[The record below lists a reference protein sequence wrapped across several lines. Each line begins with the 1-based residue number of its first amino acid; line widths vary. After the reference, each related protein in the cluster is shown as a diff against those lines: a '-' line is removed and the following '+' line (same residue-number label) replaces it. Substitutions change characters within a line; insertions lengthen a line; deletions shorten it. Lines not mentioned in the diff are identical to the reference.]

1 MVQFS
6 KIRLTGFKSFVDPTE
21 LELSRGLTG
30 IVGPNGCGKSN
41 ILEAFRWCM
50 GEGSAR
56 QLRGGGM
63 DDVIFNGTADRPA
76 RNIAEVSIDLDNEAR
91 DAPAAVNG
99 FERIDVVRRIER
111 ERGSSYRINGNE
123 ARARDVQL
131 LFADL
136 QTGARSTA
144 IVSQGRV
151 AAMIAAKPAERRLV
165 LEEAAG
171 ITGLHSRRHEA
182 ELRLKA
188 AETNLDRLEDLL
200 TELAEQMQRLK
211 RQVRQATR
219 YRNISGH
226 IRRTEAVLLHLR
238 WTEAEAALAEARQ
251 ARAEADRRVESLT
264 GAAAGLAQRSAE
276 GGAALAVLR
285 DEAAGVA
292 ARLQRHLVE
301 RDGLIAE
308 AGRLA
313 ARRTELAQRLEQID
327 RDLERERTQLADA
340 AGALGRLDEELRN
353 LDRAEAGD
361 EAARTAAAAAVQER
375 RAEVEAFET
384 EVTAAT
390 ERAAARE
397 ARRAA
402 AQDRVAAQERT
413 LGALGQR
420 ILAAETERD
429 ALGADEAGSGLE
441 AAQRM
446 ADAAEEDLA
455 QVRAAADKAEAE
467 RDNSAEAVEQARGIF
482 QAHTETL
489 TRLRAEADTL
499 TALLER
505 RTAGDTR
512 PAIEDI
518 RVTAGYEA
526 ALGAALG
533 DDLDAPVDSRIEG
546 AAAIRW
552 QGGADA
558 GPDVGP
564 DVDGEGPDL
573 PRAARPLSWFVDA
586 PAALTRRL
594 DQIAV
599 VEDSDLLEAIAPL
612 LVQGQRAVS
621 RDGGMVR
628 WDGFVAAAGAPTAA
642 AQRLAQQ
649 NRLDTVGRET
659 VAVERQV
666 AAARDDL
673 ETARAAADAADE
685 AWRSANAA
693 VGEAFDLLNAR
704 RAALVSLNE
713 AAASQRSRLEAVA
726 ETLAALESERAEA
739 AEALSAARAE
749 LDAIPEDAAAQA
761 QLSDMRDRLAALR
774 RDLAEKEQ
782 TGNRL
787 EAEAAARE
795 RRRAAAREDAAR
807 WRRRLED
814 GEAQVAALAERR
826 GGIAGEAAE
835 IERLPDDLAARQAA
849 ADALVAESEAARE
862 AAAAAQAEAESALAG
877 IDRELREA
885 EKALAEAREGRGLA
899 EGRVSQAEQT
909 VSQISERCAERLNCR
924 PDALLEVAE
933 QDPDKPLP
941 TQADTERRLDRLLR
955 ERDGMGPVNHRA
967 EQESKELGERIEEY
981 ETERDDLIGAI
992 ERFRR
997 AIATLNREGRER
1009 LLASFETVNGHFQ
1022 ALFTR
1027 LYGGGR
1033 AHLAL
1038 TESDDPLNAGLE
1050 IMASPPGKRLQ
1061 SLSLLSGGEQAL
1073 TAIAL
1078 LFAVFLTNPAPIC
1091 ILDEVDAPL
1100 DDNNVDR
1107 FCTLVEDI
1115 AEESGTRFLIVT
1127 HNRLTMARMDRLYG
1141 VTMAERGVSQ
1151 LVSVDLREAEALRET
1166 A

>member
-1 MVQFS
+1 MVQFDR
-6 KIRLTGFKSFVDPTE
+6 IRLTGFKSFVDPTE
-21 LELSRGLTG
+21 LELAPGLTG

-63 DDVIFNGTADRPA
+63 DDVIFGGTADRPA
-76 RNIAEVSIDLDNEAR
+76 RNIAEVSIDLDNSDR

-99 FERIDVVRRIER
+99 FEQIGVTRRIER
-111 ERGSSYRINGNE
+111 DKGSGFRINGAE

-136 QTGARSTA
+136 RTGARSTA
-144 IVSQGRV
+144 MVSQGRV
-151 AAMIAAKPAERRLV
+151 ASTIAAKPAERRLV

-182 ELRLKA
+182 ELRLKG

-200 TELAEQMQRLK
+200 TELADRMQRLK

-238 WTEAEAALAEARQ
+238 WSEAEAALADARRE
-251 ARAEADRRVESLT
+251 RAEADRQVETLT
-264 GAAAGLAQRSAE
+264 AAKAALAQRSAE
-276 GGAALAVLR
+276 GGAALSGLR
-285 DEAAGVA
+285 EDEAAA
-292 ARLQRHLVE
+292 AAALQRHLVE
-301 RDGLIAE
+301 RDGLADE
-308 AGRLA
+308 
-313 ARRTELAQRLEQID
+313 ARRLEERRAELAQRLEQID
-327 RDLERERTQLADA
+327 LDLERERANLAEA
-340 AGALGRLDEELRN
+340 AGALDRLQEELRR
-353 LDRAEAGD
+353 LDRDEAGD
-361 EAARTAAAAAVQER
+361 EAARAAAATAAQDA
-375 RAEVEAFET
+375 RAEAAAFEKD
-384 EVTAAT
+384 VTAAT

-397 ARRAA
+397 ARRVAA
-402 AQDRVAAQERT
+402 ADRVAALERT
-413 LGALGQR
+413 LEGLGQR

-429 ALGADEAGSGLE
+429 ALNADETGSGLE

-446 ADAAEEDLA
+446 AEAAEEEIA
-455 QVRAAADKAEAE
+455 RVRASADRAEAE
-467 RDNSAEAVEQARGIF
+467 RDNTAEAVEQARGIF
-482 QAHTETL
+482 EAHNETL
-489 TRLRAEADTL
+489 TRLRAEADAL
-499 TALLER
+499 TALLESR
-505 RTAGDTR
+505 AAGDTR
-512 PAIEDI
+512 PVIEDI

-533 DDLDAPVDSRIEG
+533 DDLDAPVG
-546 AAAIRW
+546 AAAAIRW
-552 QGGADA
+552 QA
-558 GPDVGP
+558 GTDSGE
-564 DVDGEGPDL
+564 EGPDL
-573 PRAARPLSWFVDA
+573 PRAARPLSWFVEA
-586 PAALTRRL
+586 PAALIRRL

-599 VEDSDLLEAIAPL
+599 VEDSDLLEAVAPL
-612 LVQGQRAVS
+612 LAQGQRAVS

-628 WDGFVAAAGAPTAA
+628 WDGFVVAAGAPTAA
-642 AQRLAQQ
+642 ARRLAQQ
-649 NRLDTVGRET
+649 NRLDTVGRDAA
-659 VAVERQV
+659 AVERQV
-666 AAARDDL
+666 AAARADL
-673 ETARAAADAADE
+673 EAARAAAAGAGE
-685 AWRSANAA
+685 SWRRANAA

-704 RAALVSLNE
+704 RAALASLNE
-713 AAASQRSRLEAVA
+713 AAVSQRSRLEVIV
-726 ETLAALESERAEA
+726 ETLAALDGERAA
-739 AEALSAARAE
+739 AAGALAEAQAALE
-749 LDAIPEDAAAQA
+749 AIPEDSAAHTH
-761 QLSDMRDRLAALR
+761 LSDMRGKLTALR
-774 RDLAEKEQ
+774 EDLALKEQ
-782 TGNRL
+782 NGNRL
-787 EAEAAARE
+787 EAEAAARAQ
-795 RRRAAAREDAAR
+795 RRTAAGEDSVR
-807 WRRRLED
+807 WRRRLEG

-826 GGIAGEAAE
+826 AGIAGEAAR
-835 IERLPDDLAARQAA
+835 IESRPDDLAEQQAA
-849 ADALVAESEAARE
+849 ADALVDESQAARS
-862 AAAAAQAEAESALAG
+862 AAAAALAEAESALAA

-885 EKALAEAREGRGLA
+885 ERTLAEAREGRGRA
-899 EGRVSQAEQT
+899 EGLVSQAEQT
-909 VSQISERCAERLNCR
+909 AAQITERCAERLNCR
-924 PDALLEVAE
+924 PDVLLEIAE
-933 QDPDKPLP
+933 QDSDKPLP
-941 TQADTERRLDRLLR
+941 SRADTARRLERLLR

-967 EQESKELGERIEEY
+967 EQESKELGDRIEEY

-997 AIATLNREGRER
+997 AIAALNREGRER
-1009 LLASFETVNGHFQ
+1009 LLESFETVNGHFQ

-1038 TESDDPLNAGLE
+1038 TESEDPLDAGLE

-1061 SLSLLSGGEQAL
+1061 RLSLLSGGEQAL

-1078 LFAVFLTNPAPIC
+1078 LFAVFLTNTAPIC

-1151 LVSVDLREAEALRET
+1151 MVSVDLREAEALREV

>member
-1 MVQFS
+1 MVQFN

-21 LELSRGLTG
+21 LELSPGLTG

-76 RNIAEVSIDLDNEAR
+76 RNIAEVSIDLDNSAH
-91 DAPAAVNG
+91 DAPAGVNG
-99 FERIDVVRRIER
+99 FEQIGVTRRIER
-111 ERGSSYRINGNE
+111 ESGSSYRINGNE
-123 ARARDVQL
+123 TRARDVQL

-151 AAMIAAKPAERRLV
+151 AAMIAAKPAERRTV

-182 ELRLKA
+182 ELRLKG
-188 AETNLDRLEDLL
+188 AETNLDRLEDVL
-200 TELAEQMQRLK
+200 TALADQMQRLR

-226 IRRTEAVLLHLR
+226 IRRTEAILLHLR
-238 WTEAEAALAEARQ
+238 WTEAEAVLAEARRDRDAIAGQ
-251 ARAEADRRVESLT
+251 VEALT
-264 GAAAGLAQRSAE
+264 RTAAALSRRSAE
-276 GGAALAVLR
+276 AGAALPGLR
-285 DEAAGVA
+285 RSEAEAAA
-292 ARLQRHLVE
+292 ALQRHLVE

-308 AGRLA
+308 GVRLA
-313 ARRTELAQRLEQID
+313 ARREELAQRLEQID
-327 RDLERERTQLADA
+327 RDLEREQAQRADA
-340 AGALGRLDEELRN
+340 RAALSRLEAEIRQLESDDAGN
-353 LDRAEAGD
+353 EAVS
-361 EAARTAAAAAVQER
+361 AAAARAVREA
-375 RAEVEAFET
+375 RATVAAFEN
-384 EVTAAT
+384 EVTGMT
-390 ERAAARE
+390 EQAAARD
-397 ARRAA
+397 ARRLAA
-402 AQDRVAAQERT
+402 RDRVAALEQTIEG
-413 LGALGQR
+413 LGRR
-420 ILAAETERD
+420 ILTAETERD
-429 ALGADEAGSGLE
+429 ALGAGEAGSGLT

-446 ADAAEEDLA
+446 ADAADEDIA
-455 QVRAAADKAEAE
+455 QVRAAADRAEAE
-467 RDNSAEAVEQARGIF
+467 RDNTAESVEQARGIL
-482 QAHTETL
+482 QAHNESL
-489 TRLRAEADTL
+489 TRLSAEADTL
-499 TALLER
+499 KALLER
-505 RTAGDTR
+505 RAAGDTR
-512 PAIEDI
+512 PVIEDI

-533 DDLDAPVDSRIEG
+533 DDLDAPVGE

-552 QGGADA
+552 QPGTDADE
-558 GPDVGP
+558 
-564 DVDGEGPDL
+564 EGPDL
-573 PRAARPLSWFVDA
+573 PRAARPLSWFVEA

-599 VEDSDLLEAIAPL
+599 VGDSDLLEAIAPL
-612 LVQGQRAVS
+612 LAQGQRAVS

-649 NRLDTVGRET
+649 NRLDAIGRE
-659 VAVERQV
+659 VLAVEKQV
-666 AAARDDL
+666 AAASADL
-673 ETARAAADAADE
+673 DAARTQAE
-685 AWRSANAA
+685 AATEALRSANAA
-693 VGEAFDLLNAR
+693 VREAFDLLNAR
-704 RAALVSLNE
+704 RAALASLKETVVSR
-713 AAASQRSRLEAVA
+713 RSRREAVA
-726 ETLAALESERAEA
+726 ETLAALEGERRDVTGTLTE
-739 AEALSAARAE
+739 ARAA
-749 LDAIPEDAAAQA
+749 LDAIPEDSAAQA
-761 QLSDMRDRLAALR
+761 QLTDMRERLAALR
-774 RDLAEKEQ
+774 QDLAGKEQ

-787 EAEAAARE
+787 EAEAAGRA
-795 RRRAAAREDAAR
+795 RRRAAAVEDAAR
-807 WRRRLED
+807 WRRRIEGGDTQVTALE
-814 GEAQVAALAERR
+814 ERHREITVEAER
-826 GGIAGEAAE
+826 
-835 IERLPDDLAARQAA
+835 IEGAPDDLAARQAA
-849 ADALVAESEAARE
+849 ADALVAESETGRSS
-862 AAAAAQAEAESALAG
+862 AAAALAEAESSLAG
-877 IDRELREA
+877 IDRELRET
-885 EKALAEAREGRGLA
+885 EQALAEARESRGLA
-899 EGRVSQAEQT
+899 EGLVNQSEQAAA
-909 VSQISERCAERLNCR
+909 QIADRCRERLNSS
-924 PDALLEVAE
+924 PEALLGIAE
-933 QDPDKPLP
+933 HDSDKPLP
-941 TQADTERRLDRLLR
+941 SAADTERRLERLLR

-967 EQESKELGERIEEY
+967 EQESKELGQRIEEY
-981 ETERDDLIGAI
+981 ETERDDLTGAI
-992 ERFRR
+992 ERLRR

-1009 LLASFETVNGHFQ
+1009 LLSSFDTVNGHFQ

-1038 TESDDPLNAGLE
+1038 TEADDPLDAGLE

-1107 FCTLVEDI
+1107 FCTLVEGI
-1115 AEESGTRFLIVT
+1115 AEQSGTRFLIVT

-1151 LVSVDLREAEALRET
+1151 LVSVDLRRAEALRET

>member
-1 MVQFS
+1 MVQFN

-21 LELSRGLTG
+21 LELSAGLTG

-63 DDVIFNGTADRPA
+63 DDIIFSGTADRPA
-76 RNIAEVSIDLDNEAR
+76 RNIAEVSIDLDNSKR

-99 FERIDVVRRIER
+99 FEQIDVARRIER
-111 ERGSSYRINGNE
+111 DKGSSYRINGND

-182 ELRLKA
+182 ELRLKG

-200 TELAEQMQRLK
+200 TELADQMQRLK
-211 RQVRQATR
+211 RQARQATR

-226 IRRTEAVLLHLR
+226 IRRTEAILLHLR
-238 WTEAEAALAEARQ
+238 WTEAEAALAEARRERDDVDRQ
-251 ARAEADRRVESLT
+251 VEALT
-264 GAAAGLAQRSAE
+264 GAAAALAQRSAE
-276 GGAALAVLR
+276 GGAALSGLR
-285 DEAAGVA
+285 EDEAAA
-292 ARLQRHLVE
+292 AAKLQRHLVE

-308 AGRLA
+308 GERLA
-313 ARRTELAQRLEQID
+313 ERRDELAQRLEQID
-327 RDLERERTQLADA
+327 RDLSRERAQLADA
-340 AGALGRLDEELRN
+340 AAALGRLDEELRL
-353 LDRAEAGD
+353 LDRADAED
-361 EAARTAAAAAVQER
+361 ETARANAAKAVQDA
-375 RAEVEAFET
+375 RAGVEAFEND
-384 EVTAAT
+384 VTAAT
-390 ERAAARE
+390 ERAAARD
-397 ARRAA
+397 ARRHAA
-402 AQDRVAAQERT
+402 LDRVAVRERT
-413 LGALGQR
+413 AEGLGQR

-429 ALGADEAGSGLE
+429 ALNADEAGSGLD

-446 ADAAEEDLA
+446 AEDAEAEIA
-455 QVRAAADKAEAE
+455 RVRAAADRAETE
-467 RDNSAEAVEQARGIF
+467 RDNTAEAVERARGILE
-482 QAHTETL
+482 AHNETL

-505 RTAGDTR
+505 RAAGDTR
-512 PAIEDI
+512 PVIEDI

-533 DDLDAPVDSRIEG
+533 DDLDAPVDSGVG
-546 AAAIRW
+546 AAEAIRW
-552 QGGADA
+552 QAGADS
-558 GPDVGP
+558 GE
-564 DVDGEGPDL
+564 EGPDL

-586 PAALTRRL
+586 PPALTRRL

-599 VEDSDLLEAIAPL
+599 VDDSDLLEAIAPL
-612 LVQGQRAVS
+612 LAQGQRAVS
-621 RDGGMVR
+621 REGGMVR
-628 WDGFVAAAGAPTAA
+628 WDGFAAAAGAPTSA

-649 NRLDTVGRET
+649 NRLDAIGRDA
-659 VAVERQV
+659 VAVEKQV
-666 AAARDDL
+666 AAARADL
-673 ETARAAADAADE
+673 ETARANADAADD
-685 AWRSANAA
+685 AMRSANAA
-693 VGEAFDLLNAR
+693 VREAFDLLNAR
-704 RAALVSLNE
+704 RAALASLNE
-713 AAASQRSRLEAVA
+713 AVVSRRSRLDAVA
-726 ETLAALESERAEA
+726 ESLALLESERAEA
-739 AEALSAARAE
+739 AAALVEAQAA
-749 LDAIPEDAAAQA
+749 LDAIPEDSAAQA

-774 RDLAEKEQ
+774 QELAGKEQ

-787 EAEAAARE
+787 EADAAGRA
-795 RRRAAAREDAAR
+795 RRRTAAGEDAAR
-807 WRRRLED
+807 WRRRIEG
-814 GEAQVAALAERR
+814 GEAQLAALEERR
-826 GGIAGEAAE
+826 GGIAAEVAE
-835 IERLPDDLAARQAA
+835 IEGMPDDLAARQAA
-849 ADALVAESEAARE
+849 ADALVAESDAARTS
-862 AAAAAQAEAESALAG
+862 AAAALAEAESALAG
-877 IDRELREA
+877 IDRELRDA
-885 EKALAEAREGRGLA
+885 ERALAEAREGRGLA
-899 EGRVSQAEQT
+899 EGLVSQTEQT
-909 VSQISERCAERLNCR
+909 VAQISERCAERLDCR
-924 PDALLEVAE
+924 PDTLLGIAE
-933 QDPDKPLP
+933 HDPKKPLP
-941 TQADTERRLDRLLR
+941 SQADTERRLERLLR

-967 EQESKELGERIEEY
+967 EQESKELGDRIEEY

-1009 LLASFETVNGHFQ
+1009 LLASFDTVNGHFQ

-1033 AHLAL
+1033 AHLSL
-1038 TESDDPLNAGLE
+1038 TEADDPLEAGLE

-1061 SLSLLSGGEQAL
+1061 RLSLLSGGEQAL

>member
-1 MVQFS
+1 MVQFN

-21 LELSRGLTG
+21 LELSPGLTG

-76 RNIAEVSIDLDNEAR
+76 RNIAEVSIDLDNSAH
-91 DAPAAVNG
+91 DAPAGVNG
-99 FERIDVVRRIER
+99 FEQIGVTRRIER
-111 ERGSSYRINGNE
+111 ESGSSYRINGNE
-123 ARARDVQL
+123 TRARDVQL

-151 AAMIAAKPAERRLV
+151 AAMIAAKPAERRTV

-182 ELRLKA
+182 ELRLKG
-188 AETNLDRLEDLL
+188 AETNLDRLEDVL
-200 TELAEQMQRLK
+200 TALADQMQRLR

-226 IRRTEAVLLHLR
+226 IRRTEAILLHLR
-238 WTEAEAALAEARQ
+238 WTEAEAVLAEARRDRDAIAGQ
-251 ARAEADRRVESLT
+251 VEALT
-264 GAAAGLAQRSAE
+264 RTAAALSRRSAE
-276 GGAALAVLR
+276 AGAALPGLR
-285 DEAAGVA
+285 RSEAEAAA
-292 ARLQRHLVE
+292 ALQRHLVE

-308 AGRLA
+308 GVRLA
-313 ARRTELAQRLEQID
+313 ARREELAQRLEQID
-327 RDLERERTQLADA
+327 RDLEREQAQRADA
-340 AGALGRLDEELRN
+340 RAALSRLEAEIRQLESDDAGN
-353 LDRAEAGD
+353 EAVS
-361 EAARTAAAAAVQER
+361 AAAARAVREA
-375 RAEVEAFET
+375 RATVAAFEN
-384 EVTAAT
+384 EVTGMT
-390 ERAAARE
+390 EQAAARD
-397 ARRAA
+397 ARRLAA
-402 AQDRVAAQERT
+402 RDRVAALEQTIEG
-413 LGALGQR
+413 LGRR
-420 ILAAETERD
+420 ILTAETERD
-429 ALGADEAGSGLE
+429 ALGAGEAGSGLT

-446 ADAAEEDLA
+446 ADAADEDIA
-455 QVRAAADKAEAE
+455 QVRAAADRAEAE
-467 RDNSAEAVEQARGIF
+467 RDNTAESVEQARGIL
-482 QAHTETL
+482 QAHNESL
-489 TRLRAEADTL
+489 TRLSAEADTL
-499 TALLER
+499 KALLER
-505 RTAGDTR
+505 RAAGDTR
-512 PAIEDI
+512 PVIEDI

-533 DDLDAPVDSRIEG
+533 DDLDAPVGE

-552 QGGADA
+552 QPGTDADE
-558 GPDVGP
+558 
-564 DVDGEGPDL
+564 EGPDL
-573 PRAARPLSWFVDA
+573 PRAARPLSWFVEA

-599 VEDSDLLEAIAPL
+599 VGDSDLLEAIAPL
-612 LVQGQRAVS
+612 LAQGQRAVS

-649 NRLDTVGRET
+649 NRLDAIGRE
-659 VAVERQV
+659 VLAVEKQV
-666 AAARDDL
+666 AAASADL
-673 ETARAAADAADE
+673 DAARTQAE
-685 AWRSANAA
+685 AATEALRSANAA
-693 VGEAFDLLNAR
+693 VREAFDLLNAR
-704 RAALVSLNE
+704 RAALASLKETVVSR
-713 AAASQRSRLEAVA
+713 RSRREAVA
-726 ETLAALESERAEA
+726 ETLAALEGERAEA
-739 AEALSAARAE
+739 AVALAEAQAA
-749 LDAIPEDAAAQA
+749 LDAIPEDSAAQA
-761 QLSDMRDRLAALR
+761 QLTDMRERLAALR
-774 RDLAEKEQ
+774 QDLAGKEQ

-787 EAEAAARE
+787 EAEAAGRA
-795 RRRAAAREDAAR
+795 RRRAAAVEDAAR
-807 WRRRLED
+807 WRRRIEGGDTQVTALE
-814 GEAQVAALAERR
+814 ERHREITVEAER
-826 GGIAGEAAE
+826 
-835 IERLPDDLAARQAA
+835 IEGAPDDLAARQAA
-849 ADALVAESEAARE
+849 ADALVAESETGRSS
-862 AAAAAQAEAESALAG
+862 AAAALAEAESSLAG
-877 IDRELREA
+877 IDRELRET
-885 EKALAEAREGRGLA
+885 EQALAEARESRGLA
-899 EGRVSQAEQT
+899 EGLVNQSEQAAA
-909 VSQISERCAERLNCR
+909 QIADRCRERLNSS
-924 PDALLEVAE
+924 PEALLGIAE
-933 QDPDKPLP
+933 HDSDKALP
-941 TQADTERRLDRLLR
+941 SAADTERRLERLLR

-967 EQESKELGERIEEY
+967 EQESKELGQRIEEY
-981 ETERDDLIGAI
+981 ETERDDLTGAI
-992 ERFRR
+992 ERLRR

-1009 LLASFETVNGHFQ
+1009 LLSSFDTVNGHFQ

-1038 TESDDPLNAGLE
+1038 TEADDPLDAGLE

-1107 FCTLVEDI
+1107 FCTLVEGI
-1115 AEESGTRFLIVT
+1115 AEQSGTRFLIVT

-1151 LVSVDLREAEALRET
+1151 LVSVDLRRAEALRET

>member
-76 RNIAEVSIDLDNEAR
+76 RNIAEVSIDLDNGAR

-111 ERGSSYRINGNE
+111 DRGSSYRINGAE

-151 AAMIAAKPAERRLV
+151 AAMIAAKPAERRQV

-182 ELRLKA
+182 ELRLKG
-188 AETNLDRLEDLL
+188 AETNLDRLEDVL

-211 RQVRQATR
+211 RQVRQAAR

-238 WTEAEAALAEARQ
+238 WTEAEAALAEATQ
-251 ARAEADRRVESLT
+251 ARAAADRQVEALT

-292 ARLQRHLVE
+292 AKLQRHLVE

-313 ARRTELAQRLEQID
+313 ARRAELAQRLEQTD
-327 RDLERERTQLADA
+327 RDLERERAQLADA
-340 AGALGRLDEELRN
+340 AGALGRLDQELRR
-353 LDRAEAGD
+353 LDRADAGD
-361 EAARTAAAAAVQER
+361 ETARTAAAAAVQER

-397 ARRAA
+397 ARRVA

-413 LGALGQR
+413 LGALGRR

-446 ADAAEEDLA
+446 ADAAEEELA
-455 QVRAAADKAEAE
+455 QVRAAADRAEAE
-467 RDNSAEAVEQARGIF
+467 RDNSAEAVEQARGIL

-505 RTAGDTR
+505 RAAGDTR

-533 DDLDAPVDSRIEG
+533 DDLDAPVDSRAEG

-552 QGGADA
+552 QG

-599 VEDSDLLEAIAPL
+599 VEDSDLLEAVAPL
-612 LVQGQRAVS
+612 LAQGQRAVS

-628 WDGFVAAAGAPTAA
+628 WDGFVVAAGAPTAA

-649 NRLDTVGRET
+649 NRLDAIGRET
-659 VAVERQV
+659 VAVERQA

-673 ETARAAADAADE
+673 EAARTAAAAADG

-704 RAALVSLNE
+704 RAALASLNE
-713 AAASQRSRLEAVA
+713 AAVSQRSRLEAVA
-726 ETLAALESERAEA
+726 EALAALESERAEA
-739 AEALSAARAE
+739 AEALSAARAA
-749 LDAIPEDAAAQA
+749 LDAIPEDSAAQA
-761 QLSDMRDRLAALR
+761 QLSDMRDNLAALR
-774 RDLAEKEQ
+774 RDLAEREQ
-782 TGNRL
+782 AGNRL

-795 RRRAAAREDAAR
+795 RRRAAAREDTAR

-814 GEAQVAALAERR
+814 GEAQVAALEERR
-826 GGIAGEAAE
+826 GGIADEAAE

-862 AAAAAQAEAESALAG
+862 AAASAQAEAESALAG

-899 EGRVSQAEQT
+899 EGRVSQAGQT
-909 VSQISERCAERLNCR
+909 VSQIAERCAERLNCR
-924 PDALLEVAE
+924 PEALLEVAE
-933 QDPDKPLP
+933 QNPDRPLP

-967 EQESKELGERIEEY
+967 ERESKELGDRIEEL
-981 ETERDDLIGAI
+981 ETERDDLTGAI

-1022 ALFTR
+1022 SLFTR

>member
-1 MVQFS
+1 MVQFN

-21 LELSRGLTG
+21 LELSPGLTG
-30 IVGPNGCGKSN
+30 VVGPNGCGKSN

-76 RNIAEVSIDLDNEAR
+76 RNIAEVSIDLANGAR

-99 FERIDVVRRIER
+99 FEQIDVTRRIER
-111 ERGSSYRINGNE
+111 DKGSSYRINGNE
-123 ARARDVQL
+123 TRARDVQL

-136 QTGARSTA
+136 QTGARSSA
-144 IVSQGRV
+144 MVSQGRV

-182 ELRLKA
+182 ELRLKG

-238 WTEAEAALAEARQ
+238 WTEADAALADARRE
-251 ARAEADRRVESLT
+251 RAEVDRKVETLT
-264 GAAAGLAQRSAE
+264 GAAAALAQRSAE
-276 GGAALAVLR
+276 GGAALSGLR
-285 DEAAGVA
+285 EDEAAA
-292 ARLQRHLVE
+292 AAKLQRHLVE
-301 RDGLIAE
+301 RDGLIEE
-308 AGRLA
+308 ARRLA
-313 ARRTELAQRLEQID
+313 ARREELGQRLEQAD
-327 RDLERERTQLADA
+327 RDLERERAQLADA
-340 AGALGRLDEELRN
+340 AGAMSRLDEELRQ
-353 LDRAEAGD
+353 LDRDEAGD
-361 EAARTAAAAAVQER
+361 EAARAAAAAAVQER
-375 RAEVEAFET
+375 RAEVEAFER

-402 AQDRVAAQERT
+402 AADRVAAQEQT
-413 LGALGQR
+413 LEGLDRR
-420 ILAAETERD
+420 ILAAGTERD
-429 ALGADEAGSGLE
+429 ALNADETGSGLE

-446 ADAAEEDLA
+446 ADAAEEDIA
-455 QVRAAADKAEAE
+455 RARTAADRAEAE
-467 RDNSAEAVEQARGIF
+467 RDNTAEAVEQARGIHE
-482 QAHTETL
+482 AHNETL

-505 RTAGDTR
+505 RAAGDTR
-512 PAIEDI
+512 PVIEDI

-533 DDLDAPVDSRIEG
+533 DDLDAPVDSRPG
-546 AAAIRW
+546 AEAAIRW
-552 QGGADA
+552 QA
-558 GPDVGP
+558 GTDTGE
-564 DVDGEGPDL
+564 EGPDL
-573 PRAARPLSWFVDA
+573 PRAARPLSWFVEA

-612 LVQGQRAVS
+612 LAQGQRAVS

-642 AQRLAQQ
+642 ARRLAQQ
-649 NRLDTVGRET
+649 NRLDSIGREAA
-659 VAVERQV
+659 AVEKQV
-666 AAARDDL
+666 AAARADL
-673 ETARAAADAADE
+673 DAARTDADAAGE
-685 AWRSANAA
+685 AWRSANTA
-693 VGEAFDLLNAR
+693 VREAFDLLNAR

-713 AAASQRSRLEAVA
+713 AAVSQRSRLEAVT
-726 ETLAALESERAEA
+726 ETLAALQGERAEA
-739 AEALSAARAE
+739 AGALAEAQGALE
-749 LDAIPEDAAAQA
+749 AIPEDSAAHAH
-761 QLSDMRDRLAALR
+761 LSDMRGKLAALR
-774 RDLAEKEQ
+774 EDLALKEQ
-782 TGNRL
+782 NGNRL
-787 EAEAAARE
+787 EAEAAARA
-795 RRRAAAREDAAR
+795 RRRTDAGEDAVR
-807 WRRRLED
+807 WRRRIEA
-814 GEAQVAALAERR
+814 GEAQAAALEERR
-826 GGIAGEAAE
+826 AGISAEAAQ
-835 IERLPDDLAARQAA
+835 IERQPDDLAARKAS
-849 ADALVAESEAARE
+849 ADALVAESQAARS
-862 AAAAAQAEAESALAG
+862 AAAAALAEAESALSAV
-877 IDRELREA
+877 DRELRDA

-899 EGRVSQAEQT
+899 EGLVSQTEQT
-909 VSQISERCAERLNCR
+909 VAQIAERCAERLNCG
-924 PDALLEVAE
+924 PDALLDVAE
-933 QDPDKPLP
+933 HGPDKPLP
-941 TQADTERRLDRLLR
+941 SQADTERRLERLLR

-997 AIATLNREGRER
+997 AIASLNREGRER
-1009 LLASFETVNGHFQ
+1009 LLDSFDTVNGHFQ

-1038 TESDDPLNAGLE
+1038 TESDDPLDAGLE

-1061 SLSLLSGGEQAL
+1061 RLSLLSGGEQAL

-1115 AEESGTRFLIVT
+1115 AEQSGTRFLIVT

-1151 LVSVDLREAEALRET
+1151 LVSVDLREAEVLRET

>member
-1 MVQFS
+1 MVQFN

-21 LELSRGLTG
+21 LELSPGLTG

-76 RNIAEVSIDLDNEAR
+76 RNIAEVSIDLDNSAH
-91 DAPAAVNG
+91 DAPAGVNG
-99 FERIDVVRRIER
+99 FEQIGVTRRIER
-111 ERGSSYRINGNE
+111 ESGSSYRINGNE
-123 ARARDVQL
+123 TRARDVQL

-151 AAMIAAKPAERRLV
+151 AAMIAAKPAERRTV

-182 ELRLKA
+182 ELRLKG
-188 AETNLDRLEDLL
+188 AETNLDRLEDVL
-200 TELAEQMQRLK
+200 TALADQMQRLR

-226 IRRTEAVLLHLR
+226 IRRTEAILLHLR
-238 WTEAEAALAEARQ
+238 WTEAEAVLAEARRDRDAIAGQ
-251 ARAEADRRVESLT
+251 VEALT
-264 GAAAGLAQRSAE
+264 RTAAALSRRSAE
-276 GGAALAVLR
+276 AGAALPGLR
-285 DEAAGVA
+285 RSEAEAAA
-292 ARLQRHLVE
+292 ALQRHLVE

-308 AGRLA
+308 GVRLA
-313 ARRTELAQRLEQID
+313 ARREELAQRLEQID
-327 RDLERERTQLADA
+327 RDLEREQAQRADA
-340 AGALGRLDEELRN
+340 RAALSRLEAEIRQLESDDAGN
-353 LDRAEAGD
+353 EAVS
-361 EAARTAAAAAVQER
+361 AAAARAVREA
-375 RAEVEAFET
+375 RATVAAFEN
-384 EVTAAT
+384 EVTGMT
-390 ERAAARE
+390 EQAAARD
-397 ARRAA
+397 ARRLAA
-402 AQDRVAAQERT
+402 RDRVAALEQTIEG
-413 LGALGQR
+413 LGRR
-420 ILAAETERD
+420 ILTAETERD
-429 ALGADEAGSGLE
+429 ALGAGEAGSGLT

-446 ADAAEEDLA
+446 ADAADEDIA
-455 QVRAAADKAEAE
+455 QVRAAADRAEAE
-467 RDNSAEAVEQARGIF
+467 RDNTAESVEQARGIL
-482 QAHTETL
+482 QAHNESL
-489 TRLRAEADTL
+489 TRLSAEADTL
-499 TALLER
+499 KALLER
-505 RTAGDTR
+505 RAAGDTR
-512 PAIEDI
+512 PVIEDI

-533 DDLDAPVDSRIEG
+533 DDLDAPVGE

-552 QGGADA
+552 QPGTDADE
-558 GPDVGP
+558 
-564 DVDGEGPDL
+564 EGPDL
-573 PRAARPLSWFVDA
+573 PRAARPLSWFVEA

-599 VEDSDLLEAIAPL
+599 VGDSDLLEAIAPL
-612 LVQGQRAVS
+612 LAQGQRAVS

-649 NRLDTVGRET
+649 NRLDAIGRE
-659 VAVERQV
+659 VLAVEKQV
-666 AAARDDL
+666 AAASADL
-673 ETARAAADAADE
+673 DAARTQAE
-685 AWRSANAA
+685 AATEALRSANAA
-693 VGEAFDLLNAR
+693 VREAFDLLNAR
-704 RAALVSLNE
+704 RAALASLKETVVSR
-713 AAASQRSRLEAVA
+713 RSRREAVA
-726 ETLAALESERAEA
+726 ETLAALEGERRDVTGTLTE
-739 AEALSAARAE
+739 ARAA
-749 LDAIPEDAAAQA
+749 LDAIPEDSAAQA
-761 QLSDMRDRLAALR
+761 QLTDMRERLAALR
-774 RDLAEKEQ
+774 QDLAGKEQ

-787 EAEAAARE
+787 EAEAAGRAG
-795 RRRAAAREDAAR
+795 RRAAAGEDAAR
-807 WRRRLED
+807 WRRRIEGGDTQVTALE
-814 GEAQVAALAERR
+814 ERHREITVEAER
-826 GGIAGEAAE
+826 
-835 IERLPDDLAARQAA
+835 IEGAPDDLAARQAA
-849 ADALVAESEAARE
+849 ADALVAESETGRSS
-862 AAAAAQAEAESALAG
+862 AAAALAEAESSLAG
-877 IDRELREA
+877 IDRELRET
-885 EKALAEAREGRGLA
+885 EQALAEARESRGLA
-899 EGRVSQAEQT
+899 EGLVNQSEQAAA
-909 VSQISERCAERLNCR
+909 QIADRCRERLNSS
-924 PDALLEVAE
+924 PEALLGIAE
-933 QDPDKPLP
+933 HDSDKPLP
-941 TQADTERRLDRLLR
+941 SAADTERRLERLLR

-967 EQESKELGERIEEY
+967 EQESKELGQRIEEY
-981 ETERDDLIGAI
+981 ETERDDLTGAI
-992 ERFRR
+992 ERLRR

-1009 LLASFETVNGHFQ
+1009 LLSSFDTVNGHFQ

-1038 TESDDPLNAGLE
+1038 TEADDPLDAGLE

-1107 FCTLVEDI
+1107 FCTLVEGI
-1115 AEESGTRFLIVT
+1115 AEQSGTRFLIVT

-1151 LVSVDLREAEALRET
+1151 LVSVDLRRAEALRET

>member
-76 RNIAEVSIDLDNEAR
+76 RNIAEVSIDLDNGAR

-182 ELRLKA
+182 ELRLKG

-238 WTEAEAALAEARQ
+238 WTEADAALAEARQ
-251 ARAEADRRVESLT
+251 ARADADRQVDSLT

-292 ARLQRHLVE
+292 AKLQRHLVE

-327 RDLERERTQLADA
+327 RDLERERAQLADA
-340 AGALGRLDEELRN
+340 AGALGRLDEELRH
-353 LDRAEAGD
+353 LDRADAGD
-361 EAARTAAAAAVQER
+361 EAARTTAAAAVQER

-397 ARRAA
+397 ARRVA

-446 ADAAEEDLA
+446 ADAAEEDLTR
-455 QVRAAADKAEAE
+455 VRAAADRAEAE
-467 RDNSAEAVEQARGIF
+467 RDNSAEAVEQARGIH

-505 RTAGDTR
+505 RAAGDTR

-533 DDLDAPVDSRIEG
+533 DDLDAPVDSRADG

-552 QGGADA
+552 QADA
-558 GPDVGP
+558 ETGE
-564 DVDGEGPDL
+564 EGPDL

-599 VEDSDLLEAIAPL
+599 VEDSDLLEAVAPL
-612 LVQGQRAVS
+612 LAQGQRAVS

-628 WDGFVAAAGAPTAA
+628 WDGFVVAAGAPTAA

-649 NRLDTVGRET
+649 NRLETIGRET

-673 ETARAAADAADE
+673 EAARTAADAADE

-704 RAALVSLNE
+704 RAALASLNE
-713 AAASQRSRLEAVA
+713 AAVSQRSRLEAVA
-726 ETLAALESERAEA
+726 EALAALESERAEA
-739 AEALSAARAE
+739 AEALSAALAG
-749 LDAIPEDAAAQA
+749 LDAIPEDSAAQA
-761 QLSDMRDRLAALR
+761 QLSDMRDNLAALR
-774 RDLAEKEQ
+774 RDLAEREQ

-787 EAEAAARE
+787 EAEATARE
-795 RRRAAAREDAAR
+795 RLRAAAREDAAR
-807 WRRRLED
+807 WRRRIED
-814 GEAQVAALAERR
+814 GEAQVAALEERR
-826 GGIAGEAAE
+826 GGIADEAAE

-849 ADALVAESEAARE
+849 ADALVAESEAARD

-899 EGRVSQAEQT
+899 EGRVSQAGQT
-909 VSQISERCAERLNCR
+909 VSQITERCAERLNCR
-924 PDALLEVAE
+924 PEALLEVAE
-933 QDPDKPLP
+933 QNPDQPLP
-941 TQADTERRLDRLLR
+941 TQADIERRLDRLLR

-967 EQESKELGERIEEY
+967 EQESKELGDRIEEL

>member
-1 MVQFS
+1 MVQFN

-21 LELSRGLTG
+21 LELSPGLTG

-76 RNIAEVSIDLDNEAR
+76 RNIAEVSIDLDNSTR
-91 DAPAAVNG
+91 DGPAAVNG
-99 FERIDVVRRIER
+99 FEQIDVTRRIER
-111 ERGSSYRINGNE
+111 DKGSSFRINGSE
-123 ARARDVQL
+123 TRARDVQL

-144 IVSQGRV
+144 MVSQGRV

-182 ELRLKA
+182 ELRLKG

-200 TELAEQMQRLK
+200 TELADQMQRLK

-238 WTEAEAALAEARQ
+238 WTEAEAALADARRK
-251 ARAEADRRVESLT
+251 RAEIDRQVEDLT
-264 GAAAGLAQRSAE
+264 GTAAALSQRSAE
-276 GGAALAVLR
+276 GGAALSGLR
-285 DEAAGVA
+285 DDEAAA
-292 ARLQRHLVE
+292 AAKLQRHLVE

-308 AGRLA
+308 ARRLV
-313 ARRTELAQRLEQID
+313 ARNEELAQRLEQID
-327 RDLERERTQLADA
+327 RDLERERAQLAEA
-340 AGALGRLDEELRN
+340 AGAMSRLDDELRQ
-353 LDRAEAGD
+353 LDRDEAGD
-361 EAARTAAAAAVQER
+361 EAARTAAAAAVQES
-375 RAEVEAFET
+375 RAGVETFEK

-397 ARRAA
+397 ARRVAA
-402 AQDRVAAQERT
+402 AERVAAQERT
-413 LGALGQR
+413 LEGLDQR

-429 ALGADEAGSGLE
+429 ALNADETGSGLE

-446 ADAAEEDLA
+446 ADAAEDDIA
-455 QVRAAADKAEAE
+455 RVRTAADRAEAE
-467 RDNSAEAVEQARGIF
+467 RDNTAEAVEQARGILE
-482 QAHTETL
+482 AHNETL

-505 RTAGDTR
+505 RAAGDTR
-512 PAIEDI
+512 PVIEDI
-518 RVTAGYEA
+518 RVTAGYET

-533 DDLDAPVDSRIEG
+533 DDLDAPVDSRSG

-552 QGGADA
+552 QADA
-558 GPDVGP
+558 ETGE
-564 DVDGEGPDL
+564 EGPDL
-573 PRAARPLSWFVDA
+573 PRAARPLSWFVEA

-612 LVQGQRAVS
+612 LAQGQRAVS

-642 AQRLAQQ
+642 ARRLAQQ
-649 NRLDTVGRET
+649 NRLDSIGREAA
-659 VAVERQV
+659 AVEKQV
-666 AAARDDL
+666 AAARADL
-673 ETARAAADAADE
+673 DAARTDADTADE
-685 AWRSANAA
+685 AWRAANAA
-693 VGEAFDLLNAR
+693 VREAFDLLNAR

-713 AAASQRSRLEAVA
+713 AAVSQRSRLEAVA
-726 ETLAALESERAEA
+726 ETLAALQGERAEA
-739 AEALSAARAE
+739 AGALAEAQSALE
-749 LDAIPEDAAAQA
+749 AIPEDSAAHA
-761 QLSDMRDRLAALR
+761 QLSDMRGKLAALR
-774 RDLAEKEQ
+774 EDLALKEQ
-782 TGNRL
+782 NGNRL
-787 EAEAAARE
+787 AAEAAARA
-795 RRRAAAREDAAR
+795 RRRTDAGEDAAR
-807 WRRRLED
+807 WRRRIED
-814 GEAQVAALAERR
+814 GEAQAAALEERR
-826 GGIAGEAAE
+826 AGIAAEAAQ
-835 IERLPDDLAARQAA
+835 IESQPDDLAARQAA
-849 ADALVAESEAARE
+849 ADTLVAESQATRS
-862 AAAAAQAEAESALAG
+862 AAAAALAEAESALAA
-877 IDRELREA
+877 IDRELRDA
-885 EKALAEAREGRGLA
+885 EKALAEVREGRGLA
-899 EGRVSQAEQT
+899 EGLVSQAEQT
-909 VSQISERCAERLNCR
+909 VAQIAERCAERLNCR
-924 PDALLEVAE
+924 PEALLDIAE
-933 QDPDKPLP
+933 HDPDKPLP
-941 TQADTERRLDRLLR
+941 AQADTERRLDRLLR

-997 AIATLNREGRER
+997 AIASLNREGRER
-1009 LLASFETVNGHFQ
+1009 LLESFDTVNGHFQ

-1038 TESDDPLNAGLE
+1038 TESDDPLDAGLE

-1061 SLSLLSGGEQAL
+1061 RLSLLSGGEQAL

>member
-1 MVQFS
+1 MVQFN

-21 LELSRGLTG
+21 LELSPGLTG

-76 RNIAEVSIDLDNEAR
+76 RNIAEVSIDLDNAER

-99 FERIDVVRRIER
+99 FEQIGVVRRIER
-111 ERGSSYRINGNE
+111 DKGSAYRINGNE

-144 IVSQGRV
+144 MVSQGRV

-182 ELRLKA
+182 ELRLKG

-200 TELAEQMQRLK
+200 TELADRMQRLR
-211 RQVRQATR
+211 RQVRQAAR

-238 WTEAEAALAEARQ
+238 WTAADAALAEARR
-251 ARAEADRRVESLT
+251 ARAEADRQVETLT
-264 GAAAGLAQRSAE
+264 AAAAALAQRSAE
-276 GGAALAVLR
+276 GGAALSRLR
-285 DEAAGVA
+285 EDEAAA
-292 ARLQRHLVE
+292 AATLQRHLVE
-301 RDGLIAE
+301 RDGLIEE
-308 AGRLA
+308 AKRLA
-313 ARRTELAQRLEQID
+313 ERRAELAQRLEQID
-327 RDLERERTQLADA
+327 LDLERERAQLADA
-340 AGALGRLDEELRN
+340 SGATGRLDEELRQ
-353 LDRAEAGD
+353 LDRADAGD
-361 EAARTAAAAAVQER
+361 EAARAAASAAVQEG
-375 RAEVEAFET
+375 RAEVDAFEK

-397 ARRAA
+397 ARRVAA
-402 AQDRVAAQERT
+402 ADRAAALERS
-413 LGALGQR
+413 LEGLGQR
-420 ILAAETERD
+420 ILAAKSERD
-429 ALGADEAGSGLE
+429 ALSADESGSGLD

-446 ADAAEEDLA
+446 ADAAGEDIA
-455 QVRAAADKAEAE
+455 RVRAAADRAEAE
-467 RDNSAEAVEQARGIF
+467 RDNTAEAVEQARGIF
-482 QAHTETL
+482 EAHNGTL
-489 TRLRAEADTL
+489 TRLRAEADAL
-499 TALLER
+499 AALLER
-505 RTAGDTR
+505 RADGGAR

-533 DDLDAPVDSRIEG
+533 DDLDAPVDSG
-546 AAAIRW
+546 SGAAAAIRW
-552 QGGADA
+552 QAVA
-558 GPDVGP
+558 EVGE
-564 DVDGEGPDL
+564 EGPDL
-573 PRAARPLSWFVDA
+573 PRAARPLSWFVEA

-599 VEDSDLLEAIAPL
+599 VEDSDLLDAVAPL
-612 LVQGQRAVS
+612 LAQGQRAVS

-628 WDGFVAAAGAPTAA
+628 WDGFAAAAGAPTAA
-642 AQRLAQQ
+642 ARRLAQQ
-649 NRLDTVGRET
+649 NRLDAIGREA

-666 AAARDDL
+666 AAARADL
-673 ETARAAADAADE
+673 DAARTAAEAADE

-693 VGEAFDLLNAR
+693 VQEAFDILNAR
-704 RAALVSLNE
+704 RAALASLKE
-713 AAASQRSRLEAVA
+713 AAVSQRSRLDAVA
-726 ETLAALESERAEA
+726 ETLAALDGERAEA
-739 AEALSAARAE
+739 AGALAEAQAALEAIPDDSAAH
-749 LDAIPEDAAAQA
+749 A
-761 QLSDMRDRLAALR
+761 QLSDMRGKLAALR
-774 RDLAEKEQ
+774 RELAVREQ
-782 TGNRL
+782 NGNRL
-787 EAEAAARE
+787 EAEAAARA
-795 RRRAAAREDAAR
+795 RRRTAAGEDAAR
-807 WRRRLED
+807 WRRRIEG
-814 GEAQVAALAERR
+814 GEAQVAALEERR
-826 GGIAGEAAE
+826 GGIAAEAAQ
-835 IERLPDDLAARQAA
+835 IEAMPDDLAARQAA
-849 ADALVAESEAARE
+849 ADSLVAGSEAARSS
-862 AAAAAQAEAESALAG
+862 AAAALAEAESALAG
-877 IDRELREA
+877 IDRELGETQ
-885 EKALAEAREGRGLA
+885 KALAGASEGRGLA
-899 EGRVSQAEQT
+899 EGLVSQTEQT
-909 VSQISERCAERLNCR
+909 VAQIAERCAERLNCR
-924 PDALLEVAE
+924 PDALPEIAE
-933 QDPDKPLP
+933 IAPDKPLP
-941 TQADTERRLDRLLR
+941 AQADTEKRLERLLR

-967 EQESKELGERIEEY
+967 EQESKELGERIGEY

-997 AIATLNREGRER
+997 AIASLNREGRER
-1009 LLASFETVNGHFQ
+1009 LLDSFDTVNGHFQ

-1038 TESDDPLNAGLE
+1038 TESDDPLDAGLE

-1061 SLSLLSGGEQAL
+1061 RLSLLSGGEQAL

-1107 FCTLVEDI
+1107 FCTLVDDI

>member
-1 MVQFS
+1 MVQFN

-21 LELSRGLTG
+21 LELSPGLTG

-76 RNIAEVSIDLDNEAR
+76 RNIAEVSINLDNSAH
-91 DAPAAVNG
+91 DAPAGVNG
-99 FERIDVVRRIER
+99 FEQIGVTRRIER
-111 ERGSSYRINGNE
+111 ESGSSYRINGNE
-123 ARARDVQL
+123 TRARDVQL

-151 AAMIAAKPAERRLV
+151 VAMIAAKPAERRTV

-182 ELRLKA
+182 ELRLKG
-188 AETNLDRLEDLL
+188 AETNLDRLEDVL
-200 TELAEQMQRLK
+200 TALADQMQRLR

-226 IRRTEAVLLHLR
+226 IRRTEAILLHLR
-238 WTEAEAALAEARQ
+238 WTEAEAVLAEARRDRDAIAGQ
-251 ARAEADRRVESLT
+251 VEALT
-264 GAAAGLAQRSAE
+264 RTAAALSRRSAE
-276 GGAALAVLR
+276 AGAALPGLR
-285 DEAAGVA
+285 RSEAEAAA
-292 ARLQRHLVE
+292 ALQRHLVE

-308 AGRLA
+308 GVRLA
-313 ARRTELAQRLEQID
+313 ARREELAQRLEQID
-327 RDLERERTQLADA
+327 RDLEREQAQRADA
-340 AGALGRLDEELRN
+340 RAALSRLEAEIRQLESDDAGN
-353 LDRAEAGD
+353 EAVS
-361 EAARTAAAAAVQER
+361 AAAARAVREA
-375 RAEVEAFET
+375 RATVAAFEN
-384 EVTAAT
+384 EVTGMT
-390 ERAAARE
+390 EQAAARD
-397 ARRAA
+397 ARRLAA
-402 AQDRVAAQERT
+402 RDRVAALEQTIEG
-413 LGALGQR
+413 LGRR
-420 ILAAETERD
+420 ILTAETERD
-429 ALGADEAGSGLE
+429 ALGAGEAGSGLT

-446 ADAAEEDLA
+446 ADAADEDIA
-455 QVRAAADKAEAE
+455 QVRAAADRAEAE
-467 RDNSAEAVEQARGIF
+467 RDNTAESVEQARGIL
-482 QAHTETL
+482 QAHNESL
-489 TRLRAEADTL
+489 TRLSAEADTL
-499 TALLER
+499 KALLER
-505 RTAGDTR
+505 RAAGDTR
-512 PAIEDI
+512 PVIEDI

-533 DDLDAPVDSRIEG
+533 DDLDAPVGE

-552 QGGADA
+552 QPGTDADE
-558 GPDVGP
+558 
-564 DVDGEGPDL
+564 EGPDL
-573 PRAARPLSWFVDA
+573 PRAARPLSWFVEA

-599 VEDSDLLEAIAPL
+599 VGDSDLLEAIAPL
-612 LVQGQRAVS
+612 LAQGQRAVS

-649 NRLDTVGRET
+649 NRLDAIGRE
-659 VAVERQV
+659 VLAVEKQV
-666 AAARDDL
+666 AAASADL
-673 ETARAAADAADE
+673 DAARTQAE
-685 AWRSANAA
+685 AATEALRSANAA
-693 VGEAFDLLNAR
+693 VREAFDLLNAR
-704 RAALVSLNE
+704 RAALASLKETVVSR
-713 AAASQRSRLEAVA
+713 RSRREAVA
-726 ETLAALESERAEA
+726 ETLAALEGERAEA
-739 AEALSAARAE
+739 AVALAEAQAA
-749 LDAIPEDAAAQA
+749 LDAIPEDSAAQA
-761 QLSDMRDRLAALR
+761 QLTDMRERLAALR
-774 RDLAEKEQ
+774 QDLAGKEQ

-787 EAEAAARE
+787 EAEAAGRA
-795 RRRAAAREDAAR
+795 RRRAAAVEDAAR
-807 WRRRLED
+807 WRRRIEGGDTQVTALE
-814 GEAQVAALAERR
+814 ERHREITVEAER
-826 GGIAGEAAE
+826 
-835 IERLPDDLAARQAA
+835 IEGAPDDLAARQAA
-849 ADALVAESEAARE
+849 ADALVAESETGRSS
-862 AAAAAQAEAESALAG
+862 AAAALAEAESSLAG
-877 IDRELREA
+877 IDRELRET
-885 EKALAEAREGRGLA
+885 EQALAEARESRGLA
-899 EGRVSQAEQT
+899 EGLVNQSEQAAA
-909 VSQISERCAERLNCR
+909 QIADRCRERLNSS
-924 PDALLEVAE
+924 PEALLGIAE
-933 QDPDKPLP
+933 HDSDKPLP
-941 TQADTERRLDRLLR
+941 SAADTERRLERLLR

-967 EQESKELGERIEEY
+967 EQESKELGQRIEEY
-981 ETERDDLIGAI
+981 ETERDDLTGAI
-992 ERFRR
+992 ERLRR

-1009 LLASFETVNGHFQ
+1009 LLSSFDTVNGHFQ

-1038 TESDDPLNAGLE
+1038 TEADDPLDAGLE

-1107 FCTLVEDI
+1107 FCTLVEGI
-1115 AEESGTRFLIVT
+1115 AEQSGTRFLIVT

-1151 LVSVDLREAEALRET
+1151 LVSVDLRRAEALRET

>member
-76 RNIAEVSIDLDNEAR
+76 RNIAEVSIDLDNGAR

-111 ERGSSYRINGNE
+111 ERGSSYRINGTE

-182 ELRLKA
+182 ELRLKG

-238 WTEAEAALAEARQ
+238 WTEADAALAEARQ
-251 ARAEADRRVESLT
+251 ARAEADRQVDSLT

-292 ARLQRHLVE
+292 AKLQRHLVE

-327 RDLERERTQLADA
+327 RDLERERTQMAEA
-340 AGALGRLDEELRN
+340 AGALGRLDEELRH
-353 LDRAEAGD
+353 LDRADAGD

-397 ARRAA
+397 ARRVA

-446 ADAAEEDLA
+446 ADAAEEDLTR
-455 QVRAAADKAEAE
+455 VRAAADRAEAE
-467 RDNSAEAVEQARGIF
+467 RDNSAEAVEQARGIH

-505 RTAGDTR
+505 RAAGDTR

-533 DDLDAPVDSRIEG
+533 DDLDAPVDSRADG

-552 QGGADA
+552 QADA
-558 GPDVGP
+558 ETGE
-564 DVDGEGPDL
+564 EGPDL

-599 VEDSDLLEAIAPL
+599 VEDSDLLEAVAPL
-612 LVQGQRAVS
+612 LAQGQRAVS

-628 WDGFVAAAGAPTAA
+628 WDGFVVAAGAPTAA

-649 NRLDTVGRET
+649 NRLETIGRET

-673 ETARAAADAADE
+673 EAARTAADAAAE

-704 RAALVSLNE
+704 RAALASLNE
-713 AAASQRSRLEAVA
+713 AAVSQRSRLEAVA
-726 ETLAALESERAEA
+726 EALAALESERAEA
-739 AEALSAARAE
+739 AEALSAARAG
-749 LDAIPEDAAAQA
+749 LDAIPEDSAAQA
-761 QLSDMRDRLAALR
+761 QLSDMRDNLAALR
-774 RDLAEKEQ
+774 RDLAEREQ

-795 RRRAAAREDAAR
+795 QLRAAAREGAAR
-807 WRRRLED
+807 WRRRIED
-814 GEAQVAALAERR
+814 GEAQVAALEERR
-826 GGIAGEAAE
+826 GGIADEAAE

-849 ADALVAESEAARE
+849 ADALVAESEAAGD

-899 EGRVSQAEQT
+899 EGRVSQAGQT
-909 VSQISERCAERLNCR
+909 VSQITERCAERLNCR
-924 PDALLEVAE
+924 PEALLEVAE
-933 QDPDKPLP
+933 QNPDQPLP
-941 TQADTERRLDRLLR
+941 AQADIERRLDRLLR
-955 ERDGMGPVNHRA
+955 ERDGMSPVNHRA
-967 EQESKELGERIEEY
+967 EQESKELGDRIEEL

-1115 AEESGTRFLIVT
+1115 A
-1127 HNRLTMARMDRLYG
+1127 
-1141 VTMAERGVSQ
+1141 
-1151 LVSVDLREAEALRET
+1151 
-1166 A
+1166 

>member
-1 MVQFS
+1 MVQFN

-21 LELSRGLTG
+21 LELSPGLTG

-76 RNIAEVSIDLDNEAR
+76 RNIAEVSIDLDNSAH
-91 DAPAAVNG
+91 DAPAGVNG
-99 FERIDVVRRIER
+99 FEQIGVIRRIER
-111 ERGSSYRINGNE
+111 ESGSSYRINGNE
-123 ARARDVQL
+123 TRARDVQL

-151 AAMIAAKPAERRLV
+151 AAMIAAKPAERRTV

-182 ELRLKA
+182 ELRLKG
-188 AETNLDRLEDLL
+188 AETNLDRLEDVL
-200 TELAEQMQRLK
+200 TALADQMQRLR

-226 IRRTEAVLLHLR
+226 IRRTEAILLHLR
-238 WTEAEAALAEARQ
+238 WTEAEAVLAEARRDRDAIAGQ
-251 ARAEADRRVESLT
+251 VEALT
-264 GAAAGLAQRSAE
+264 RTAAALSRRSAE
-276 GGAALAVLR
+276 AGAALPGLR
-285 DEAAGVA
+285 RSEAEAAA
-292 ARLQRHLVE
+292 ALQRHLVE

-308 AGRLA
+308 GVRLA
-313 ARRTELAQRLEQID
+313 ARREELAQRLEQID
-327 RDLERERTQLADA
+327 RDLEREQAQRADA
-340 AGALGRLDEELRN
+340 RAALSRLEAEIRQLESDDAGN
-353 LDRAEAGD
+353 EAVS
-361 EAARTAAAAAVQER
+361 AAAARAVREA
-375 RAEVEAFET
+375 RATVAAFEN
-384 EVTAAT
+384 EVTGMT
-390 ERAAARE
+390 EQAAARD
-397 ARRAA
+397 ARRLAA
-402 AQDRVAAQERT
+402 RDRVAALEQTIEG
-413 LGALGQR
+413 LGRR
-420 ILAAETERD
+420 ILTAETERD
-429 ALGADEAGSGLE
+429 ALGAGEAGSGLT

-446 ADAAEEDLA
+446 ADAADEDIA
-455 QVRAAADKAEAE
+455 QVRAAADRAEAE
-467 RDNSAEAVEQARGIF
+467 RDNTAESVEQARGIL
-482 QAHTETL
+482 QAHNESL
-489 TRLRAEADTL
+489 TRLSAEADTL
-499 TALLER
+499 KALLER
-505 RTAGDTR
+505 RAAGDTR
-512 PAIEDI
+512 PVIEDI

-533 DDLDAPVDSRIEG
+533 DDLDAPVGE

-552 QGGADA
+552 QPGTDADE
-558 GPDVGP
+558 
-564 DVDGEGPDL
+564 EGPDL
-573 PRAARPLSWFVDA
+573 PRAARPLSWFVEA

-599 VEDSDLLEAIAPL
+599 VGDSDLLEAIAPL
-612 LVQGQRAVS
+612 LAQGQRAVS

-649 NRLDTVGRET
+649 NRLDAIGRE
-659 VAVERQV
+659 VLAVEKQV
-666 AAARDDL
+666 AAASADL
-673 ETARAAADAADE
+673 DAARTQAE
-685 AWRSANAA
+685 AATEALRSANAA
-693 VGEAFDLLNAR
+693 VREAFDLLNAR
-704 RAALVSLNE
+704 RAALASLKETVVSR
-713 AAASQRSRLEAVA
+713 RSRREAVA
-726 ETLAALESERAEA
+726 ETLAALEGERRDVTGTLTE
-739 AEALSAARAE
+739 ARAA
-749 LDAIPEDAAAQA
+749 LDAIPEDSAAQA
-761 QLSDMRDRLAALR
+761 QLTDMRERLAALR
-774 RDLAEKEQ
+774 QDLAGKEQ

-787 EAEAAARE
+787 EAEAAGRA
-795 RRRAAAREDAAR
+795 RRRAAAVEDAAR
-807 WRRRLED
+807 WRRRIEGGD
-814 GEAQVAALAERR
+814 TQVAALEERHREITVEAER
-826 GGIAGEAAE
+826 
-835 IERLPDDLAARQAA
+835 IEGAPDDLAARQAA
-849 ADALVAESEAARE
+849 ADALVAESETGRSS
-862 AAAAAQAEAESALAG
+862 AAAALAEAESSLAG
-877 IDRELREA
+877 IDRELRET
-885 EKALAEAREGRGLA
+885 EQALAEARESRGLA
-899 EGRVSQAEQT
+899 EGLVNQSEQAAA
-909 VSQISERCAERLNCR
+909 QIADRCRERLNSS
-924 PDALLEVAE
+924 PEALLGIAE
-933 QDPDKPLP
+933 HDSDKPLP
-941 TQADTERRLDRLLR
+941 SAADTERRLERLLR

-967 EQESKELGERIEEY
+967 EQESKELGQRIEEY
-981 ETERDDLIGAI
+981 ETERDDLTGAI
-992 ERFRR
+992 ERLRR

-1009 LLASFETVNGHFQ
+1009 LLSSFDTVNGHFQ

-1038 TESDDPLNAGLE
+1038 TEADDPLDAGLE

-1107 FCTLVEDI
+1107 FCTLVEGI
-1115 AEESGTRFLIVT
+1115 AEQSGTRFLIVT

-1151 LVSVDLREAEALRET
+1151 LVSVDLRRAEALRET

>member
-1 MVQFS
+1 MVQFNR
-6 KIRLTGFKSFVDPTE
+6 IRLTGFKSFVDPTE
-21 LELSRGLTG
+21 LELSPGLTG

-56 QLRGGGM
+56 KLRGGGM
-63 DDVIFNGTADRPA
+63 DDVIFSGTADRPA
-76 RNIAEVSIDLDNEAR
+76 RNIAEVSIDLDNSDR

-99 FERIDVVRRIER
+99 FEQIGVTRRIER
-111 ERGSSYRINGNE
+111 DRGSSFRINGNE
-123 ARARDVQL
+123 TRARDVQL

-144 IVSQGRV
+144 MVSQGRI
-151 AAMIAAKPAERRLV
+151 AATIAAKPAERRLV

-182 ELRLKA
+182 ELRLKG

-200 TELAEQMQRLK
+200 TELADQMQRLK

-238 WTEAEAALAEARQ
+238 WTEAEAALAGARRE
-251 ARAEADRRVESLT
+251 RAEVDRRVESLT
-264 GAAAGLAQRSAE
+264 AAAAGLARRSAE
-276 GGAALAVLR
+276 GGAALSGLR
-285 DEAAGVA
+285 EDEATA
-292 ARLQRHLVE
+292 AATLQRHLVE
-301 RDGLIAE
+301 RDGLIDE
-308 AGRLA
+308 AKRLA
-313 ARRTELAQRLEQID
+313 ARRAELAQRLEQTE
-327 RDLERERTQLADA
+327 RDLARERTQLADA
-340 AGALGRLDEELRN
+340 AGAMTRLDEELRQ
-353 LDRAEAGD
+353 LDRDEAGD
-361 EAARTAAAAAVQER
+361 EAARAAAVAAVQEG
-375 RAEVEAFET
+375 RAEVEAFES
-384 EVTAAT
+384 EVMAAT
-390 ERAAARE
+390 ERAAARD
-397 ARRAA
+397 ARRLAA
-402 AQDRVAAQERT
+402 HDRVAALERT
-413 LGALGQR
+413 LEGLGQR

-429 ALGADEAGSGLE
+429 ALNADESGSGLE

-446 ADAAEEDLA
+446 ADAAEAEIA
-455 QVRAAADKAEAE
+455 RVRTAADRAEAE
-467 RDNSAEAVEQARGIF
+467 RDNTAEAVEHARGIL
-482 QAHTETL
+482 QAHAETL

-505 RTAGDTR
+505 SAAADTR
-512 PAIEDI
+512 PVIEDI
-518 RVTAGYEA
+518 RVTSGYEA

-533 DDLDAPVDSRIEG
+533 DDLDAPVDSGVSAE
-546 AAAIRW
+546 AAIRW
-552 QGGADA
+552 QAGAVS
-558 GPDVGP
+558 GPYA
-564 DVDGEGPDL
+564 DGEGPDL
-573 PRAARPLSWFVDA
+573 PRAAKPLSWFVEA
-586 PAALTRRL
+586 PAALIRRL

-612 LVQGQRAVS
+612 LAQGQRAVS

-628 WDGFVAAAGAPTAA
+628 WDGFVVAAGAPTAA
-642 AQRLAQQ
+642 ARRLAQQ
-649 NRLDTVGRET
+649 NRLDAIGREAA
-659 VAVERQV
+659 AVEKQV
-666 AAARDDL
+666 AAARADL
-673 ETARAAADAADE
+673 DTARAAADAADE

-693 VGEAFDLLNAR
+693 VREAFDLLNAR
-704 RAALVSLNE
+704 RAALASLNE
-713 AAASQRSRLEAVA
+713 AAASQRSRLEAVV
-726 ETLAALESERAEA
+726 ETLAALNGERTEA
-739 AEALSAARAE
+739 AGALAEALAALE
-749 LDAIPEDAAAQA
+749 AIPEDSAAQA
-761 QLSDMRDRLAALR
+761 QLSDMRGKLAALR
-774 RDLAEKEQ
+774 QDLAVREQ

-787 EAEAAARE
+787 EAEAAARV
-795 RRRAAAREDAAR
+795 RRRTAAGEDAVR
-807 WRRRLED
+807 WRRRIEG
-814 GEAQVAALAERR
+814 GEAQVAALEERR
-826 GGIAGEAAE
+826 DGIAAE
-835 IERLPDDLAARQAA
+835 TARIESLPDDLAARQAA
-849 ADALVAESEAARE
+849 ADALVAESQAARS
-862 AAAAAQAEAESALAG
+862 AAASALAGAESALAA

-885 EKALAEAREGRGLA
+885 EKALSEAREGRGLA
-899 EGRVSQAEQT
+899 EGLVSQAEQT
-909 VSQISERCAERLNCR
+909 VAQIAERCAERLNCR
-924 PDALLEVAE
+924 PEALPEIAE
-933 QDPDKPLP
+933 QDPSKPLSS
-941 TQADTERRLDRLLR
+941 QADTEKRLERLLR

-1009 LLASFETVNGHFQ
+1009 LLDSFDTVNEHFR

-1027 LYGGGR
+1027 LFGGGR

-1038 TESDDPLNAGLE
+1038 IESDDPLNAGLE

-1151 LVSVDLREAEALRET
+1151 LVSVDLREAEAMRET

>member
-21 LELSRGLTG
+21 LELSPGLTG

-76 RNIAEVSIDLDNEAR
+76 RNIAEVSIDLDNGAG

-99 FERIDVVRRIER
+99 FEQIDVTRRIER
-111 ERGSSYRINGNE
+111 DKGSSFRINGGE

-136 QTGARSTA
+136 QTGSRSSA
-144 IVSQGRV
+144 MVSQGRV

-182 ELRLKA
+182 ELRLKG

-200 TELAEQMQRLK
+200 TELADQMQRLR

-238 WTEAEAALAEARQ
+238 WTEAEAALADARRK
-251 ARAEADRRVESLT
+251 RAEIDRRVEALT
-264 GAAAGLAQRSAE
+264 GAAAALSQRSAE
-276 GGAALAVLR
+276 GGAALSGLR
-285 DEAAGVA
+285 EDEAAA
-292 ARLQRHLVE
+292 AAGLQRHLVE

-308 AGRLA
+308 ARRLA
-313 ARRTELAQRLEQID
+313 ARHEELAQRLEQID
-327 RDLERERTQLADA
+327 RDLERERAQLADA
-340 AGALGRLDEELRN
+340 AGAVSRLDEELRQ
-353 LDRAEAGD
+353 LDRDEAGD
-361 EAARTAAAAAVQER
+361 EAARAAAAAAVQES
-375 RAEVEAFET
+375 RAGAEAFEK

-397 ARRAA
+397 ARRVAA
-402 AQDRVAAQERT
+402 ADRVAAQERT
-413 LGALGQR
+413 LEGLDQR

-429 ALGADEAGSGLE
+429 ALNADETGSGLE

-446 ADAAEEDLA
+446 ADAAEEDIA
-455 QVRAAADKAEAE
+455 RVRAAADRAEAE
-467 RDNSAEAVEQARGIF
+467 RDNTAEAVEQARGILE
-482 QAHTETL
+482 AHNETL
-489 TRLRAEADTL
+489 TRLRAEADAL
-499 TALLER
+499 AALLER
-505 RTAGDTR
+505 RAAGDTR
-512 PAIEDI
+512 PVIEDI

-533 DDLDAPVDSRIEG
+533 DDLDAPVDSRSG

-552 QGGADA
+552 QADA
-558 GPDVGP
+558 ETGE
-564 DVDGEGPDL
+564 EGPDL
-573 PRAARPLSWFVDA
+573 PRAARPLSWFVEA

-612 LVQGQRAVS
+612 LAQGQRAVS
-621 RDGGMVR
+621 REGGLVR

-642 AQRLAQQ
+642 ARRLAQQ
-649 NRLDTVGRET
+649 NRLDAIGREA

-666 AAARDDL
+666 AAARADL
-673 ETARAAADAADE
+673 DAARADADTADE
-685 AWRSANAA
+685 AWRAANAA
-693 VGEAFDLLNAR
+693 VREAFDLLNAR

-713 AAASQRSRLEAVA
+713 AAVSQRSRLEAVA
-726 ETLAALESERAEA
+726 ETLAALQGERAEA
-739 AEALSAARAE
+739 AGALAEAQGALE
-749 LDAIPEDAAAQA
+749 AIPEDSAAHA
-761 QLSDMRDRLAALR
+761 QLSDMRGKLAALR
-774 RDLAEKEQ
+774 EDLALKEQ
-782 TGNRL
+782 NGNRL
-787 EAEAAARE
+787 EAEAAARA
-795 RRRAAAREDAAR
+795 RRRTDAGEDAAR
-807 WRRRLED
+807 WRRRIED
-814 GEAQVAALAERR
+814 GEAQAAALEERR
-826 GGIAGEAAE
+826 AGIAAEAAR
-835 IERLPDDLAARQAA
+835 IESQPDDLAARQAA
-849 ADALVAESEAARE
+849 ADALVAESQAARS
-862 AAAAAQAEAESALAG
+862 AAAAALAEAESALSA

-899 EGRVSQAEQT
+899 EGLVSQAEQT
-909 VSQISERCAERLNCR
+909 VAQIAERCAERLNCR
-924 PDALLEVAE
+924 PDALLEIAE
-933 QDPDKPLP
+933 QSPDKPLP
-941 TQADTERRLDRLLR
+941 SQADTERRLDRLLR

-997 AIATLNREGRER
+997 AIASLNREGRER
-1009 LLASFETVNGHFQ
+1009 LLESFDTVNGHFQ

-1038 TESDDPLNAGLE
+1038 TESDDPLDAGLE

-1061 SLSLLSGGEQAL
+1061 RLSLLSGGEQAL

>member
-1 MVQFS
+1 MVQFN

-21 LELSRGLTG
+21 LELSPGLTG

-76 RNIAEVSIDLDNEAR
+76 RNIAEVSIDLDNSAH
-91 DAPAAVNG
+91 DAPAGVNG
-99 FERIDVVRRIER
+99 FEQIDVSRRIER
-111 ERGSSYRINGNE
+111 ESGSSYRINGNE

-144 IVSQGRV
+144 IVSQGKV
-151 AAMIAAKPAERRLV
+151 AAMIAAKPAERRAV

-182 ELRLKA
+182 ELRLKG
-188 AETNLDRLEDLL
+188 AETNLDRLEDVLIA
-200 TELAEQMQRLK
+200 LADQMQRLK

-226 IRRTEAVLLHLR
+226 IRRTEAILLHLR
-238 WTEAEAALAEARQ
+238 WTEAETALAEARRDRDAIAGQ
-251 ARAEADRRVESLT
+251 VEALT
-264 GAAAGLAQRSAE
+264 RAAAALSRRSAE
-276 GGAALAVLR
+276 AGAALPGLR
-285 DEAAGVA
+285 RSEAKA
-292 ARLQRHLVE
+292 AAALQRHLVE

-308 AGRLA
+308 GVRLA
-313 ARRTELAQRLEQID
+313 ERREELAQRLEQID
-327 RDLERERTQLADA
+327 RDLEREQAQRGDARAALSRLEAEIRQLESDDA
-340 AGALGRLDEELRN
+340 GN
-353 LDRAEAGD
+353 EAVS
-361 EAARTAAAAAVQER
+361 AAAARAVQEA
-375 RAEVEAFET
+375 RATVAAFEN
-384 EVTAAT
+384 EVTGMT
-390 ERAAARE
+390 EQAAARD
-397 ARRAA
+397 ARRLAVR
-402 AQDRVAAQERT
+402 DRVAALERT
-413 LGALGQR
+413 VEGLGRR

-429 ALGADEAGSGLE
+429 ALAADEAGSGLE

-446 ADAAEEDLA
+446 ADAAEEDIA
-455 QVRAAADKAEAE
+455 RVRVAADRAEAE
-467 RDNSAEAVEQARGIF
+467 RDNTAESVEQARGIL
-482 QAHTETL
+482 QAHNESL
-489 TRLRAEADTL
+489 TRLSAEADTL
-499 TALLER
+499 KALLER
-505 RTAGDTR
+505 RAAGDTR
-512 PAIEDI
+512 PVIEDI

-533 DDLDAPVDSRIEG
+533 DDLDAPVGE

-552 QGGADA
+552 QAGADA
-558 GPDVGP
+558 GPNADW
-564 DVDGEGPDL
+564 EGPDL
-573 PRAARPLSWFVDA
+573 PRAARPLSWFVEA

-599 VEDSDLLEAIAPL
+599 VGDSDLLEAIAPL
-612 LVQGQRAVS
+612 LAQGQRAVS

-649 NRLDTVGRET
+649 NRLDAIGRE
-659 VAVERQV
+659 VLAVEKQV
-666 AAARDDL
+666 AAASADL
-673 ETARAAADAADE
+673 DAARTQAE
-685 AWRSANAA
+685 AATEALRSANAA
-693 VGEAFDLLNAR
+693 VREAFDLLNAR
-704 RAALVSLNE
+704 RAALASLKETVVSR
-713 AAASQRSRLEAVA
+713 RSRREAVA
-726 ETLAALESERAEA
+726 ETLAALEGERRDVTGTLAEA
-739 AEALSAARAE
+739 RAA
-749 LDAIPEDAAAQA
+749 LDAIPEDSAAQA
-761 QLSDMRDRLAALR
+761 QLTEMRESLAALR
-774 RDLAEKEQ
+774 QDLAGKEQ

-787 EAEAAARE
+787 EAEAAGRA
-795 RRRAAAREDAAR
+795 RRRAAAVEDAAR
-807 WRRRLED
+807 WRRRIEGGDTQVTALE
-814 GEAQVAALAERR
+814 ERHREITVEAER
-826 GGIAGEAAE
+826 
-835 IERLPDDLAARQAA
+835 IEGAPDDLAARQAA
-849 ADALVAESEAARE
+849 ADALVAESETGRSS
-862 AAAAAQAEAESALAG
+862 AAAALAEAESSLAG
-877 IDRELREA
+877 IDRELRET
-885 EKALAEAREGRGLA
+885 EQALAEARESRGLA
-899 EGRVSQAEQT
+899 EGLVNQSEQAAA
-909 VSQISERCAERLNCR
+909 QIADRCRERLNSS
-924 PDALLEVAE
+924 PEALLGIAE
-933 QDPDKPLP
+933 HDSDKPLP
-941 TQADTERRLDRLLR
+941 SAADTERRLERLLR

-967 EQESKELGERIEEY
+967 EQESKELGQRIEEF
-981 ETERDDLIGAI
+981 ETERDDLTGAI
-992 ERFRR
+992 ERLRR

-1009 LLASFETVNGHFQ
+1009 LLSSFDTVNGHFQ

-1038 TESDDPLNAGLE
+1038 TEADDPLDAGLE

-1115 AEESGTRFLIVT
+1115 AEQSGTRFLIVT

-1151 LVSVDLREAEALRET
+1151 LVSVDLRRAEALRET

>member
-1 MVQFS
+1 MVQFN

-21 LELSRGLTG
+21 LELSPGLTG

-76 RNIAEVSIDLDNEAR
+76 RNIAEVSIDLDNSAH
-91 DAPAAVNG
+91 DAPAGVNG
-99 FERIDVVRRIER
+99 FEQIGVTRRIER
-111 ERGSSYRINGNE
+111 ESGSSYRINGNE
-123 ARARDVQL
+123 TRARDVQL

-151 AAMIAAKPAERRLV
+151 AAMIAAKPAERRTV

-182 ELRLKA
+182 ELRLKG
-188 AETNLDRLEDLL
+188 AETNLDRLEDVF
-200 TELAEQMQRLK
+200 TALADQMQRLR

-226 IRRTEAVLLHLR
+226 IRRTEAILLHLR
-238 WTEAEAALAEARQ
+238 WTEAEAVLAEARRDRDAIAGQ
-251 ARAEADRRVESLT
+251 VEALT
-264 GAAAGLAQRSAE
+264 RTAAALSRRSAE
-276 GGAALAVLR
+276 AGAALPGLR
-285 DEAAGVA
+285 RSEAEAAA
-292 ARLQRHLVE
+292 ALQRHLVE

-308 AGRLA
+308 GVRLA
-313 ARRTELAQRLEQID
+313 ARREELAQRLEQID
-327 RDLERERTQLADA
+327 RDLEREQAQRADA
-340 AGALGRLDEELRN
+340 RAALSRLEAEIRQLESDDAGN
-353 LDRAEAGD
+353 EAVS
-361 EAARTAAAAAVQER
+361 AAAARAVQEA
-375 RAEVEAFET
+375 RATVAAFEN
-384 EVTAAT
+384 EVTGMT
-390 ERAAARE
+390 EQAAARD
-397 ARRAA
+397 ARRLAA
-402 AQDRVAAQERT
+402 RDRVAALEQTIEG
-413 LGALGQR
+413 LGRR

-429 ALGADEAGSGLE
+429 ALGAGEAGSGLE

-446 ADAAEEDLA
+446 ADAAEEDIA
-455 QVRAAADKAEAE
+455 RVRAAADRAEAE
-467 RDNSAEAVEQARGIF
+467 RDNTAESVEQARGIL
-482 QAHTETL
+482 QAHNESL
-489 TRLRAEADTL
+489 TRLSAEADTL
-499 TALLER
+499 KALLER
-505 RTAGDTR
+505 RAAGDTR
-512 PAIEDI
+512 PVIEDI

-533 DDLDAPVDSRIEG
+533 DDLDAPVGE

-552 QGGADA
+552 QPGTDADE
-558 GPDVGP
+558 
-564 DVDGEGPDL
+564 EGPDL
-573 PRAARPLSWFVDA
+573 PRAARPLSWFVEA

-599 VEDSDLLEAIAPL
+599 VGDSDLLEAIAPL
-612 LVQGQRAVS
+612 LAQGQRAVS

-649 NRLDTVGRET
+649 NRLDAIGRE
-659 VAVERQV
+659 VLAVEKQV
-666 AAARDDL
+666 AAASADL
-673 ETARAAADAADE
+673 DAARTQAE
-685 AWRSANAA
+685 AATEALRSANAA
-693 VGEAFDLLNAR
+693 VREAFDLLNAR
-704 RAALVSLNE
+704 RAALASLKETVVSR
-713 AAASQRSRLEAVA
+713 RSRREAVA
-726 ETLAALESERAEA
+726 ETLAALEGERRDVTGTLTE
-739 AEALSAARAE
+739 ARAA
-749 LDAIPEDAAAQA
+749 LDAIPEDSAAQA
-761 QLSDMRDRLAALR
+761 QLTDMRERLAALR
-774 RDLAEKEQ
+774 QDLAGKEQ

-787 EAEAAARE
+787 EAEAAGRA
-795 RRRAAAREDAAR
+795 RRRAAAVEDAAR
-807 WRRRLED
+807 WRRRIEGGDTQVTALE
-814 GEAQVAALAERR
+814 ERHREITVEAER
-826 GGIAGEAAE
+826 
-835 IERLPDDLAARQAA
+835 IEGAPDDLAARQAA
-849 ADALVAESEAARE
+849 ANALVAESETGRSS
-862 AAAAAQAEAESALAG
+862 AAAALAEAESSLAG
-877 IDRELREA
+877 IDRELRET
-885 EKALAEAREGRGLA
+885 EQALAEARESRGLA
-899 EGRVSQAEQT
+899 EGLVNQSEQAAA
-909 VSQISERCAERLNCR
+909 QIADRCRERLNNS
-924 PDALLEVAE
+924 PEALLGIAE
-933 QDPDKPLP
+933 HDSDKPLP
-941 TQADTERRLDRLLR
+941 SAADTERRLERLLR

-967 EQESKELGERIEEY
+967 EQESKELGQRIEEY
-981 ETERDDLIGAI
+981 ETERDDLTGAI
-992 ERFRR
+992 ERLRR

-1009 LLASFETVNGHFQ
+1009 LLSSFDTVNGHFQ

-1038 TESDDPLNAGLE
+1038 TEADDPLDAGLE

-1115 AEESGTRFLIVT
+1115 AEQSGTRFLIVT

-1151 LVSVDLREAEALRET
+1151 LVSVDLRRAEALRET

>member
-1 MVQFS
+1 MVQFN
-6 KIRLTGFKSFVDPTE
+6 KIRLTGFKSFADPTE
-21 LELSRGLTG
+21 LELSPGTTG

-56 QLRGGGM
+56 KLRGGGM
-63 DDVIFNGTADRPA
+63 DDVIFSGTADRPA
-76 RNIAEVSIDLDNEAR
+76 RNIAEVSIDLDNGDR

-99 FERIDVVRRIER
+99 FDRIGVARRIER
-111 ERGSSYRINGNE
+111 DKGSGYRINGSE

-144 IVSQGRV
+144 MVSQGRI
-151 AAMIAAKPAERRLV
+151 AATVAAKPAERRLV

-182 ELRLKA
+182 ELRLKG

-200 TELAEQMQRLK
+200 AELADGMQRLK

-226 IRRTEAVLLHLR
+226 IRRTEAILLHLR
-238 WTEAEAALAEARQ
+238 WTEAQAGLAEARRQ
-251 ARAEADRRVESLT
+251 RAEIDRQVESLT
-264 GAAAGLAQRSAE
+264 AAAAALAQRSAE
-276 GGAALAVLR
+276 GGAALSGLR
-285 DEAAGVA
+285 EDEAAA
-292 ARLQRHLVE
+292 AAMLQRHLVE

-308 AGRLA
+308 AERLA
-313 ARRTELAQRLEQID
+313 ARRTEFAQRLEQTE
-327 RDLERERTQLADA
+327 RDLARERKQLADA
-340 AGALGRLDEELRN
+340 ADAMSRLDEELRQ
-353 LDRAEAGD
+353 LDRDDSGD
-361 EAARTAAAAAVQER
+361 EAARVAAAAAVQES
-375 RAEVEAFET
+375 RAEVDAFEN
-384 EVTAAT
+384 EVVAAA
-390 ERAAARE
+390 ERAAARD
-397 ARRAA
+397 ARRRA
-402 AQDRVAAQERT
+402 AQDRVAELERT
-413 LGALGQR
+413 LEGLGQR
-420 ILAAETERD
+420 ILAAETECD
-429 ALGADEAGSGLE
+429 ALNADEAGSGLE

-446 ADAAEEDLA
+446 AEAAEKGIA
-455 QVRAAADKAEAE
+455 RVRAEADRAEAE
-467 RDNSAEAVEQARGIF
+467 RDNTAEAVEHARGIH

-505 RTAGDTR
+505 RAAGDTR

-533 DDLDAPVDSRIEG
+533 DDLEAPIG
-546 AAAIRW
+546 AEAAIRW
-552 QGGADA
+552 QA
-558 GPDVGP
+558 GTETGE
-564 DVDGEGPDL
+564 EGPDL
-573 PRAARPLSWFVDA
+573 PRVAKPLSWFVEA

-594 DQIAV
+594 EQIAV
-599 VEDSDLLEAIAPL
+599 VEDSDLLDAIAPL
-612 LVQGQRAVS
+612 LAQGQRAVS

-628 WDGFVAAAGAPTAA
+628 WDGFVVAAGAPTAA

-649 NRLDTVGRET
+649 NRLDSIDRET
-659 VAVERQV
+659 AAVEKQV
-666 AAARDDL
+666 AAALADL
-673 ETARAAADAADE
+673 EAARAAADAAGE
-685 AWRSANAA
+685 AWRGANAD
-693 VGEAFDLLNAR
+693 VREAFDLLNAR
-704 RAALVSLNE
+704 RAALASLNE
-713 AAASQRSRLEAVA
+713 TAASQRSRLEAA
-726 ETLAALESERAEA
+726 TETLAALEGERGETGSALAEA
-739 AEALSAARAE
+739 RTALA
-749 LDAIPEDAAAQA
+749 AIPEDSAAQA
-761 QLSDMRDRLAALR
+761 QLSEMRGKLAALR
-774 RDLAEKEQ
+774 QNLATREQ
-782 TGNRL
+782 TGNLL
-787 EAEAAARE
+787 EAEAAARA
-795 RRRAAAREDAAR
+795 RRRATAGDAAARE
-807 WRRRLED
+807 RRRIE
-814 GEAQVAALAERR
+814 GSEAQVAALTERR
-826 GGIAGEAAE
+826 NEIAADTAR
-835 IERLPDDLAARQAA
+835 IESLPDDLAARQAA
-849 ADALVAESEAARE
+849 ADALVAESEARRN
-862 AAAAAQAEAESALAG
+862 AAAEALAEAESALSG
-877 IDRELREA
+877 VDRKLRDA
-885 EKALAEAREGRGLA
+885 EKALAEAREGRGRA
-899 EGRVSQAEQT
+899 EGLVSQEEQQ
-909 VSQISERCAERLNCR
+909 VGQIADNCAERLNCN
-924 PDALLEVAE
+924 PDALLEIAE

-941 TQADTERRLDRLLR
+941 AREDTERRLERLLR
-955 ERDGMGPVNHRA
+955 EREGMGPVNHRA
-967 EQESKELGERIEEY
+967 EQESKELGARIEEY

-1009 LLASFETVNGHFQ
+1009 LLQSFDVVNEHFR
-1022 ALFTR
+1022 ALFAR
-1027 LYGGGR
+1027 LFGGGR

-1038 TESDDPLNAGLE
+1038 TESDDPLSAGLE

-1073 TAIAL
+1073 TAVAL

-1151 LVSVDLREAEALRET
+1151 LVSVDLREAEAMRET

>member
-1 MVQFS
+1 MVQFN

-21 LELSRGLTG
+21 LELSPGLTG

-76 RNIAEVSIDLDNEAR
+76 RNIAEVSIDLDNSAH
-91 DAPAAVNG
+91 DAPAGVNG
-99 FERIDVVRRIER
+99 FEQIGVTRRIER
-111 ERGSSYRINGNE
+111 ESGSSYRINGNE
-123 ARARDVQL
+123 TRARDVQL

-151 AAMIAAKPAERRLV
+151 AAMIAAKPAERRTV

-182 ELRLKA
+182 ELRLKG
-188 AETNLDRLEDLL
+188 AETNLDRLEDVL
-200 TELAEQMQRLK
+200 TALADQMQRLR

-226 IRRTEAVLLHLR
+226 IRRTEAILLHLR
-238 WTEAEAALAEARQ
+238 WTEAEAVLAEARRDRDAIAGQ
-251 ARAEADRRVESLT
+251 VEALT
-264 GAAAGLAQRSAE
+264 RTAAALSRRSAE
-276 GGAALAVLR
+276 AGAALPGLR
-285 DEAAGVA
+285 RSEAEAAA
-292 ARLQRHLVE
+292 ALQRHLVE

-308 AGRLA
+308 GVRLA
-313 ARRTELAQRLEQID
+313 ARREELAQRLEQID
-327 RDLERERTQLADA
+327 RDLEREQAQRADA
-340 AGALGRLDEELRN
+340 RAALSRLEAEIRQLESDDAGN
-353 LDRAEAGD
+353 EAVS
-361 EAARTAAAAAVQER
+361 AAAARAVREA
-375 RAEVEAFET
+375 RATVAAFEN
-384 EVTAAT
+384 EVTGMT
-390 ERAAARE
+390 EQAAARD
-397 ARRAA
+397 ARRLAA
-402 AQDRVAAQERT
+402 RDRVAALEQTIEG
-413 LGALGQR
+413 LGRR
-420 ILAAETERD
+420 ILTAETERD
-429 ALGADEAGSGLE
+429 ALGAGEAGSGLT

-446 ADAAEEDLA
+446 ADAADEDIA
-455 QVRAAADKAEAE
+455 QVRAAADRAEAE
-467 RDNSAEAVEQARGIF
+467 RDNTAESVEQARGIL
-482 QAHTETL
+482 QAHNESL
-489 TRLRAEADTL
+489 TRLSAEADTL
-499 TALLER
+499 KALLER
-505 RTAGDTR
+505 RAAGDTR
-512 PAIEDI
+512 PVIEDI

-533 DDLDAPVDSRIEG
+533 DDLDAPVGE

-552 QGGADA
+552 QPGTDADE
-558 GPDVGP
+558 
-564 DVDGEGPDL
+564 EGPDL
-573 PRAARPLSWFVDA
+573 PRAARPLSWFVEA

-599 VEDSDLLEAIAPL
+599 VGDSDLLEAIAPL
-612 LVQGQRAVS
+612 LAQGQRAVS

-649 NRLDTVGRET
+649 NRLDAIGRE
-659 VAVERQV
+659 VLAVEKQV
-666 AAARDDL
+666 AAASADL
-673 ETARAAADAADE
+673 DAARTQAE
-685 AWRSANAA
+685 AATEALRSANAA
-693 VGEAFDLLNAR
+693 VREAFDLLNAR
-704 RAALVSLNE
+704 RAALASLKETVVSR
-713 AAASQRSRLEAVA
+713 RSRREAVA
-726 ETLAALESERAEA
+726 ETLAALEGERRDVTGTLTE
-739 AEALSAARAE
+739 ARAA
-749 LDAIPEDAAAQA
+749 LDAIPEDSAAQA
-761 QLSDMRDRLAALR
+761 QLIDMRERLAALR
-774 RDLAEKEQ
+774 QDLAGKEQ

-787 EAEAAARE
+787 EAEAAGRAG
-795 RRRAAAREDAAR
+795 RRAAAGEDAAR
-807 WRRRLED
+807 WRRRIEGGDTQVTALE
-814 GEAQVAALAERR
+814 ERHREITVEAER
-826 GGIAGEAAE
+826 
-835 IERLPDDLAARQAA
+835 IEGAPDDLAARQAA
-849 ADALVAESEAARE
+849 ADALVAESETGRSS
-862 AAAAAQAEAESALAG
+862 AAAALAEAESSLAG
-877 IDRELREA
+877 IDRELRET
-885 EKALAEAREGRGLA
+885 EQALAEARESRGLA
-899 EGRVSQAEQT
+899 EGLVNQSEQAAA
-909 VSQISERCAERLNCR
+909 QIADRCRERLNSS
-924 PDALLEVAE
+924 PEALLGIAE
-933 QDPDKPLP
+933 HDSDKPLP
-941 TQADTERRLDRLLR
+941 SAADTERRLERLLR

-967 EQESKELGERIEEY
+967 EQESKELGQRIEEY
-981 ETERDDLIGAI
+981 ETERDDLTGAI
-992 ERFRR
+992 ERLRR

-1009 LLASFETVNGHFQ
+1009 LLSSFDTVNGHFQ

-1038 TESDDPLNAGLE
+1038 TEADDPLDAGLE

-1107 FCTLVEDI
+1107 FCTLVEGI
-1115 AEESGTRFLIVT
+1115 AEQSGTRFLIVT

-1151 LVSVDLREAEALRET
+1151 LVSVDLRRAEALRET

>member
-1 MVQFS
+1 MVQFN

-21 LELSRGLTG
+21 LELSPGLTG

-76 RNIAEVSIDLDNEAR
+76 RNIAEVSIDLDNSAH
-91 DAPAAVNG
+91 DAPAGVNG
-99 FERIDVVRRIER
+99 FEQIGVTRRIER
-111 ERGSSYRINGNE
+111 ESGSSYRINGNE
-123 ARARDVQL
+123 TRARDVQL

-151 AAMIAAKPAERRLV
+151 AAMIAAKPAERRTV

-182 ELRLKA
+182 ELRLKG
-188 AETNLDRLEDLL
+188 AETNLDRLEDVL
-200 TELAEQMQRLK
+200 TALADQMQRLR

-226 IRRTEAVLLHLR
+226 IRRTEAILLHLR
-238 WTEAEAALAEARQ
+238 WTEAEAVLAEARRDRDAIAGQ
-251 ARAEADRRVESLT
+251 VEALT
-264 GAAAGLAQRSAE
+264 RTAAALSRRSAE
-276 GGAALAVLR
+276 AGAALPGLR
-285 DEAAGVA
+285 RSEAEAAA
-292 ARLQRHLVE
+292 ALQRHLVE

-308 AGRLA
+308 GVRLA
-313 ARRTELAQRLEQID
+313 ARREELAQRLEQID
-327 RDLERERTQLADA
+327 RDLEREQAQRADA
-340 AGALGRLDEELRN
+340 RAALSRLEAEIRQLESDDAGN
-353 LDRAEAGD
+353 EAVS
-361 EAARTAAAAAVQER
+361 AAAARAVREA
-375 RAEVEAFET
+375 RATVAAFEN
-384 EVTAAT
+384 EVTGMT
-390 ERAAARE
+390 EQAAARD
-397 ARRAA
+397 ARRLAA
-402 AQDRVAAQERT
+402 RDRVAALEQTIEG
-413 LGALGQR
+413 LGRR
-420 ILAAETERD
+420 ILTAETERD
-429 ALGADEAGSGLE
+429 ALGAGEAGSGLT

-446 ADAAEEDLA
+446 ADAADEDIA
-455 QVRAAADKAEAE
+455 QVRAAADRAEAE
-467 RDNSAEAVEQARGIF
+467 RDNTAESVEQARGIL
-482 QAHTETL
+482 QAHNESL
-489 TRLRAEADTL
+489 TRLSAEADTL
-499 TALLER
+499 KALLER
-505 RTAGDTR
+505 RAAGDTR
-512 PAIEDI
+512 PVIEDI

-533 DDLDAPVDSRIEG
+533 DDLDAPVGE

-552 QGGADA
+552 QPGTDADE
-558 GPDVGP
+558 
-564 DVDGEGPDL
+564 EGPDL
-573 PRAARPLSWFVDA
+573 PRAARPLSWFVEA

-599 VEDSDLLEAIAPL
+599 VGDSDLLEAIAPL
-612 LVQGQRAVS
+612 LAQGQRAVS

-649 NRLDTVGRET
+649 NRLDAIGRE
-659 VAVERQV
+659 VLAVEKQV
-666 AAARDDL
+666 AAASADL
-673 ETARAAADAADE
+673 DAARTQAE
-685 AWRSANAA
+685 AATEALRSANAA
-693 VGEAFDLLNAR
+693 VREAFDLLNAR
-704 RAALVSLNE
+704 RAALASLKETVVSR
-713 AAASQRSRLEAVA
+713 RSRREAVA
-726 ETLAALESERAEA
+726 ETLAALEGERAEA
-739 AEALSAARAE
+739 AVALAEAQAA
-749 LDAIPEDAAAQA
+749 LDAIPEDSAAQA
-761 QLSDMRDRLAALR
+761 QLTDMRERLAALR
-774 RDLAEKEQ
+774 QDLAGKEQ

-787 EAEAAARE
+787 EAEAAGRA
-795 RRRAAAREDAAR
+795 RRRAAAVEDAAR
-807 WRRRLED
+807 WRRRIEGGDTQVTALE
-814 GEAQVAALAERR
+814 ERHREITVEAER
-826 GGIAGEAAE
+826 
-835 IERLPDDLAARQAA
+835 IEGAPDDLAARQAA
-849 ADALVAESEAARE
+849 ADALVAESETGRSS
-862 AAAAAQAEAESALAG
+862 AAAALAEAESSLAG
-877 IDRELREA
+877 IDRELRET
-885 EKALAEAREGRGLA
+885 EQALAEARESRGLA
-899 EGRVSQAEQT
+899 EGLVNQSEQAAA
-909 VSQISERCAERLNCR
+909 QIADRCRERLNSS
-924 PDALLEVAE
+924 PEALLGIAE
-933 QDPDKPLP
+933 HDSDKPLP
-941 TQADTERRLDRLLR
+941 SAADTERRLERLLR

-967 EQESKELGERIEEY
+967 EQESKELGQRIEEY
-981 ETERDDLIGAI
+981 ETERDDLTGAI
-992 ERFRR
+992 ERLRR

-1009 LLASFETVNGHFQ
+1009 LLSSFDTVNGHFQ

-1038 TESDDPLNAGLE
+1038 TEADDPLDAGLE

-1107 FCTLVEDI
+1107 FCTLVEGI
-1115 AEESGTRFLIVT
+1115 AEQSGTRFLIVT

-1151 LVSVDLREAEALRET
+1151 LVSVDLRRAEALRET

>member
-1 MVQFS
+1 MVQFN

-21 LELSRGLTG
+21 LELSAGLTG
-30 IVGPNGCGKSN
+30 VVGPNGCGKSN

-76 RNIAEVSIDLDNEAR
+76 RNIAEVSIDLDNADR

-99 FERIDVVRRIER
+99 FEQIDVVRRIER
-111 ERGSSYRINGNE
+111 DKGSNYRINGNE

-144 IVSQGRV
+144 MVSQGRV

-182 ELRLKA
+182 ELRLKG

-200 TELAEQMQRLK
+200 TELADRMQGLK

-238 WTEAEAALAEARQ
+238 WAGAETTLAEARRE
-251 ARAEADRRVESLT
+251 RAEADRQVETLT
-264 GAAAGLAQRSAE
+264 AAAAALAQRSAE
-276 GGAALAVLR
+276 GGAALSGLR
-285 DEAAGVA
+285 EDEAAA
-292 ARLQRHLVE
+292 AATLQRHMVE
-301 RDGLIAE
+301 RDGLIEEAKRL
-308 AGRLA
+308 AGRRA
-313 ARRTELAQRLEQID
+313 ELAQRLEQVAL
-327 RDLERERTQLADA
+327 DLERERTQLADA
-340 AGALGRLDEELRN
+340 AGATDRLDEELRQ
-353 LDRAEAGD
+353 LDRADAED
-361 EAARTAAAAAVQER
+361 ETARAAAVTAVQEG
-375 RAEVEAFET
+375 RAEVEAFEK

-397 ARRAA
+397 ARRVAA
-402 AQDRVAAQERT
+402 AERVATLERT
-413 LGALGQR
+413 LEGLGQR
-420 ILAAETERD
+420 ILAAESERD
-429 ALGADEAGSGLE
+429 ALNADETGSGLE
-441 AAQRM
+441 AAQRL
-446 ADAAEEDLA
+446 AEDAEEEIA
-455 QVRAAADKAEAE
+455 RVRAAADRAEAE

-482 QAHTETL
+482 EAHNETL
-489 TRLRAEADTL
+489 TRLRAEADAL
-499 TALLER
+499 SALLER
-505 RTAGDTR
+505 RAAGDTR
-512 PAIEDI
+512 PVIEDI

-533 DDLDAPVDSRIEG
+533 DDLDAPVDSG
-546 AAAIRW
+546 VGAAAAIRW
-552 QGGADA
+552 QA
-558 GPDVGP
+558 GTDSGE
-564 DVDGEGPDL
+564 EGPDL
-573 PRAARPLSWFVDA
+573 PRAARPLSWFVEA
-586 PAALTRRL
+586 PAALNRRL

-612 LVQGQRAVS
+612 LAQGQRAVS

-642 AQRLAQQ
+642 ARRLAQQ
-649 NRLDTVGRET
+649 NRLDAIGREA
-659 VAVERQV
+659 VAVEKQV
-666 AAARDDL
+666 AAARADL
-673 ETARAAADAADE
+673 DAALTDAEAADE
-685 AWRSANAA
+685 AWRSANTS
-693 VGEAFDLLNAR
+693 VREAFDLLNAR
-704 RAALVSLNE
+704 RAALASLNE
-713 AAASQRSRLEAVA
+713 TAVSQRSRLEAVA
-726 ETLAALESERAEA
+726 EMLAALDGERADA
-739 AEALSAARAE
+739 ADALAEAQTALV
-749 LDAIPEDAAAQA
+749 AIPEDSTAHA
-761 QLSDMRDRLAALR
+761 QLSDMRGKLAALR
-774 RDLAEKEQ
+774 QDLAVREQ
-782 TGNRL
+782 DGNRL
-787 EAEAAARE
+787 AAEAAARA
-795 RRRAAAREDAAR
+795 RRRTAAGEDAVR
-807 WRRRLED
+807 WRRRIEG
-814 GEAQVAALAERR
+814 GETQVAALEERR
-826 GGIAGEAAE
+826 SGIAAEAAE
-835 IERLPDDLAARQAA
+835 IERLPDDMAGRQAA
-849 ADALVAESEAARE
+849 ADALVAESQTARST
-862 AAAAAQAEAESALAG
+862 AAAALAEAESALAA

-885 EKALAEAREGRGLA
+885 EKALAEAREGRGRADGL
-899 EGRVSQAEQT
+899 VSQAEQT
-909 VSQISERCAERLNCR
+909 VSQIAERCAERLDCH
-924 PDALLEVAE
+924 PDALPEIAE
-933 QDPDKPLP
+933 LAPDKPLP
-941 TQADTERRLDRLLR
+941 TQADIERRLDRLLR

-981 ETERDDLIGAI
+981 KTERDDLIGAI

-997 AIATLNREGRER
+997 AIASLNREGRER
-1009 LLASFETVNGHFQ
+1009 LLESFDTVNGHFQ

-1038 TESDDPLNAGLE
+1038 TESEDPLDAGLE

-1061 SLSLLSGGEQAL
+1061 RLSLLSGGEQAL

-1100 DDNNVDR
+1100 DDNNVER
-1107 FCTLVEDI
+1107 FCTLVQDI

-1151 LVSVDLREAEALRET
+1151 LVSVDLREAEALRES

>member
-1 MVQFS
+1 MVQFN

-21 LELSRGLTG
+21 LELSPGLTG

-76 RNIAEVSIDLDNEAR
+76 RNIAEVSIDLDNSAH
-91 DAPAAVNG
+91 DAPAGVNG
-99 FERIDVVRRIER
+99 FEQIGVTRRIER
-111 ERGSSYRINGNE
+111 ESGSSYRINGNE
-123 ARARDVQL
+123 TRARDVQL

-151 AAMIAAKPAERRLV
+151 AAMIAAKPAERRTV

-182 ELRLKA
+182 ELRLKG
-188 AETNLDRLEDLL
+188 AETNLDRLEDVL
-200 TELAEQMQRLK
+200 TALADQMQRLR

-226 IRRTEAVLLHLR
+226 IRRTEAILLHLR
-238 WTEAEAALAEARQ
+238 WTEAEAVLAEARRDRDAIAGQ
-251 ARAEADRRVESLT
+251 VEALT
-264 GAAAGLAQRSAE
+264 RTAAALSRRSAE
-276 GGAALAVLR
+276 AGAALPGLR
-285 DEAAGVA
+285 RSEAEAAA
-292 ARLQRHLVE
+292 ALQRHLVE

-308 AGRLA
+308 GVRLA
-313 ARRTELAQRLEQID
+313 ARREELAQRLEQID
-327 RDLERERTQLADA
+327 RDLEREQAQRADA
-340 AGALGRLDEELRN
+340 RAALSRLEAEIRQLESDDAGN
-353 LDRAEAGD
+353 EAVS
-361 EAARTAAAAAVQER
+361 AAAARAVREA
-375 RAEVEAFET
+375 RATVAAFEN
-384 EVTAAT
+384 EVTGMT
-390 ERAAARE
+390 EQAAARD
-397 ARRAA
+397 ARRLAA
-402 AQDRVAAQERT
+402 RDRVAALEQTIEG
-413 LGALGQR
+413 LGRR
-420 ILAAETERD
+420 ILTAETERD
-429 ALGADEAGSGLE
+429 ALGAGEAGSGLT

-446 ADAAEEDLA
+446 ADAADEDIA
-455 QVRAAADKAEAE
+455 QVRAAADRAEAE
-467 RDNSAEAVEQARGIF
+467 RDNTAESVEQARGIL
-482 QAHTETL
+482 QAHNESL
-489 TRLRAEADTL
+489 TRLSAEADTL
-499 TALLER
+499 KALLER
-505 RTAGDTR
+505 RAAGDTR
-512 PAIEDI
+512 PVIEDI

-533 DDLDAPVDSRIEG
+533 DDLDAPVGE

-552 QGGADA
+552 QPGTDADE
-558 GPDVGP
+558 
-564 DVDGEGPDL
+564 EGPDL
-573 PRAARPLSWFVDA
+573 PRAARPLSWFVEA

-599 VEDSDLLEAIAPL
+599 VGDSDLLEAIAPL
-612 LVQGQRAVS
+612 LAQGQRAVS

-649 NRLDTVGRET
+649 NRLDAIGRE
-659 VAVERQV
+659 VLAVEKQV
-666 AAARDDL
+666 AAASADL
-673 ETARAAADAADE
+673 DAARTQAE
-685 AWRSANAA
+685 AATEALRSANAA
-693 VGEAFDLLNAR
+693 VREAFDLLNAR
-704 RAALVSLNE
+704 RAALASLKETVVSR
-713 AAASQRSRLEAVA
+713 RSRREAVA
-726 ETLAALESERAEA
+726 ETLAALEGERRDVTGTLTE
-739 AEALSAARAE
+739 ARAA
-749 LDAIPEDAAAQA
+749 LDAIPEDSAAQA
-761 QLSDMRDRLAALR
+761 QLIDMRERLAALR
-774 RDLAEKEQ
+774 QDLAGKEQ

-787 EAEAAARE
+787 EAEAAGRAG
-795 RRRAAAREDAAR
+795 RRAAAGEDAAR
-807 WRRRLED
+807 WRRRIEGGD
-814 GEAQVAALAERR
+814 TQVAALEERHREITVEAER
-826 GGIAGEAAE
+826 
-835 IERLPDDLAARQAA
+835 IEGAPDDLAARQAA
-849 ADALVAESEAARE
+849 ANALVAESETGRSS
-862 AAAAAQAEAESALAG
+862 AAAALAEAESSLAG
-877 IDRELREA
+877 IDRELRET
-885 EKALAEAREGRGLA
+885 EQALAEARESRGLA
-899 EGRVSQAEQT
+899 EGLVNQSEQAAA
-909 VSQISERCAERLNCR
+909 QIADRCRERLNNS
-924 PDALLEVAE
+924 PEALLGIAE
-933 QDPDKPLP
+933 HDSDKPLP
-941 TQADTERRLDRLLR
+941 SAADTERRLERLLR

-967 EQESKELGERIEEY
+967 EQESKELGQRIEEY
-981 ETERDDLIGAI
+981 ETERDDLTGAI
-992 ERFRR
+992 ERLRR

-1009 LLASFETVNGHFQ
+1009 LLSSFDTVNGHFQ

-1038 TESDDPLNAGLE
+1038 TEADDPLDAGLE

-1115 AEESGTRFLIVT
+1115 AEQSGTRFLIVT

-1151 LVSVDLREAEALRET
+1151 LVSVDLRRAEALRET

>member
-1 MVQFS
+1 MVQFN

-21 LELSRGLTG
+21 LELSPGLTG

-76 RNIAEVSIDLDNEAR
+76 RNIAEVSIDLDNSAH
-91 DAPAAVNG
+91 DAPAGVNG
-99 FERIDVVRRIER
+99 FEQIGVTRRIER
-111 ERGSSYRINGNE
+111 ESGSSYRINGNE
-123 ARARDVQL
+123 TRARDVQL

-151 AAMIAAKPAERRLV
+151 AAMIAAKPAERRTV

-182 ELRLKA
+182 ELRLKG
-188 AETNLDRLEDLL
+188 AETNLDRLEDVL
-200 TELAEQMQRLK
+200 TALADQMQRLR

-226 IRRTEAVLLHLR
+226 IRRTEAILLHLR
-238 WTEAEAALAEARQ
+238 WTEAEAVLAEARRDRDAIAGQ
-251 ARAEADRRVESLT
+251 VEALT
-264 GAAAGLAQRSAE
+264 RTAAALSRRSAE
-276 GGAALAVLR
+276 AGAALPGLR
-285 DEAAGVA
+285 RSEAEAAA
-292 ARLQRHLVE
+292 ALQRHLVE

-308 AGRLA
+308 GVRLA
-313 ARRTELAQRLEQID
+313 ARREELAQRLEQID
-327 RDLERERTQLADA
+327 RDLEREQAQRADA
-340 AGALGRLDEELRN
+340 RAALSRLEAEIRQLESDDAGN
-353 LDRAEAGD
+353 EAVS
-361 EAARTAAAAAVQER
+361 AAAARAVREA
-375 RAEVEAFET
+375 RATVAAFEN
-384 EVTAAT
+384 EVTGMT
-390 ERAAARE
+390 EQAAARD
-397 ARRAA
+397 ARRLAA
-402 AQDRVAAQERT
+402 RDRVAALEQTIEG
-413 LGALGQR
+413 LGRR
-420 ILAAETERD
+420 ILTAETERD
-429 ALGADEAGSGLE
+429 ALGAGEAGSGLT

-446 ADAAEEDLA
+446 ADAADEDIA
-455 QVRAAADKAEAE
+455 QVRAAADRAEAE
-467 RDNSAEAVEQARGIF
+467 RDNTAESVEQARGIL
-482 QAHTETL
+482 QAHNESL
-489 TRLRAEADTL
+489 TRLSAEADTL
-499 TALLER
+499 KALLER
-505 RTAGDTR
+505 RAAGDTR
-512 PAIEDI
+512 PVIEDI

-533 DDLDAPVDSRIEG
+533 DDLDAPVGE

-552 QGGADA
+552 QPGTDADE
-558 GPDVGP
+558 
-564 DVDGEGPDL
+564 EGPDL
-573 PRAARPLSWFVDA
+573 PRAARPLSWFVEA

-599 VEDSDLLEAIAPL
+599 VGDSDLLEAIAPL
-612 LVQGQRAVS
+612 LAQGQRAVS

-649 NRLDTVGRET
+649 NRLDAIGRE
-659 VAVERQV
+659 VLAVEKQV
-666 AAARDDL
+666 AAASADL
-673 ETARAAADAADE
+673 DAARTQAE
-685 AWRSANAA
+685 AATEALRSANAA
-693 VGEAFDLLNAR
+693 VREAFDLLNAR
-704 RAALVSLNE
+704 RAALSSLKETVVSR
-713 AAASQRSRLEAVA
+713 RSRREAVA
-726 ETLAALESERAEA
+726 ETLAALEGERAEA
-739 AEALSAARAE
+739 AVALAEAQAA
-749 LDAIPEDAAAQA
+749 LDAIPEDSAAQA
-761 QLSDMRDRLAALR
+761 QLTDMRERLAALR
-774 RDLAEKEQ
+774 QDLAGKEQ

-787 EAEAAARE
+787 EAEAAGRA
-795 RRRAAAREDAAR
+795 RRRAAAVEDAAR
-807 WRRRLED
+807 WRRRIEGGDTQVTALE
-814 GEAQVAALAERR
+814 ERHREITVEAER
-826 GGIAGEAAE
+826 
-835 IERLPDDLAARQAA
+835 IEGAPDDLAARQAA
-849 ADALVAESEAARE
+849 ADALVAESETGRSS
-862 AAAAAQAEAESALAG
+862 AAAALAEAESSLAG
-877 IDRELREA
+877 IDRELRET
-885 EKALAEAREGRGLA
+885 EQALAEARESRGLA
-899 EGRVSQAEQT
+899 EGLVNQSEQAAA
-909 VSQISERCAERLNCR
+909 QIADRCRERLNSS
-924 PDALLEVAE
+924 PEALLGIAE
-933 QDPDKPLP
+933 HDSDKPLP
-941 TQADTERRLDRLLR
+941 SAADTERRLERLLR

-967 EQESKELGERIEEY
+967 EQESKELGQRIEEY
-981 ETERDDLIGAI
+981 ETERDDLTGAI
-992 ERFRR
+992 ERLRR

-1009 LLASFETVNGHFQ
+1009 LLSSFDTVNGHFQ

-1038 TESDDPLNAGLE
+1038 TEADDPLDAGLE

-1107 FCTLVEDI
+1107 FCTLVEGI
-1115 AEESGTRFLIVT
+1115 AEQSGTRFLIVT

-1151 LVSVDLREAEALRET
+1151 LVSVDLRRAEALRET

>member
-76 RNIAEVSIDLDNEAR
+76 RNIAEVSIDLDNGAR

-111 ERGSSYRINGNE
+111 ERGSSYRINGTE

-182 ELRLKA
+182 ELRLKG

-238 WTEAEAALAEARQ
+238 WTEADAALAEARQ
-251 ARAEADRRVESLT
+251 ARAEADRQVDSLT

-292 ARLQRHLVE
+292 AKLQRHLVE

-327 RDLERERTQLADA
+327 RDLERERTQMAEA
-340 AGALGRLDEELRN
+340 AGALGRLDEELRH
-353 LDRAEAGD
+353 LDRADAGD

-397 ARRAA
+397 ARRVA

-446 ADAAEEDLA
+446 ADAAEEDLTR
-455 QVRAAADKAEAE
+455 VRAAADRAEAE
-467 RDNSAEAVEQARGIF
+467 RDNSAEAVEQARGIH

-505 RTAGDTR
+505 RAAGDTR

-533 DDLDAPVDSRIEG
+533 DDLDAPVDSRADG

-552 QGGADA
+552 QADA
-558 GPDVGP
+558 ETGE
-564 DVDGEGPDL
+564 EGPDL

-599 VEDSDLLEAIAPL
+599 VEDSDLLEAGAPL
-612 LVQGQRAVS
+612 LAQGQRAVS

-628 WDGFVAAAGAPTAA
+628 WDGFVVAAGAPTAA

-649 NRLDTVGRET
+649 NRLETIGRET

-673 ETARAAADAADE
+673 EAADAADE

-704 RAALVSLNE
+704 RAALASLNE
-713 AAASQRSRLEAVA
+713 AAVSQRSRLEAVA
-726 ETLAALESERAEA
+726 EALAALESERAEA
-739 AEALSAARAE
+739 AEALSAARAG
-749 LDAIPEDAAAQA
+749 LDAIPEDSAAQA
-761 QLSDMRDRLAALR
+761 QLSDMRDNLAALR
-774 RDLAEKEQ
+774 RDLAEREQ

-795 RRRAAAREDAAR
+795 QLRAAAREGAAR
-807 WRRRLED
+807 WRRRIED
-814 GEAQVAALAERR
+814 GEAQVAALEERR
-826 GGIAGEAAE
+826 GGIADEAAE

-849 ADALVAESEAARE
+849 ADALVAESEAARD

-899 EGRVSQAEQT
+899 EGRVSQAGQT
-909 VSQISERCAERLNCR
+909 VSQITERCAERLNCR
-924 PDALLEVAE
+924 PEALLEVAE
-933 QDPDKPLP
+933 QNPDQPLP
-941 TQADTERRLDRLLR
+941 AQADIERRLDRLLR
-955 ERDGMGPVNHRA
+955 ERDGMSPVNHRA
-967 EQESKELGERIEEY
+967 EQESKELGDRIEEL

>member
-76 RNIAEVSIDLDNEAR
+76 RNIAEVSIDLDNGAR

-111 ERGSSYRINGNE
+111 ERGSSYRINGAE

-182 ELRLKA
+182 ELRLKG

-238 WTEAEAALAEARQ
+238 WTEADAALAEAKQ
-251 ARAEADRRVESLT
+251 ARADADRQVDSLT

-292 ARLQRHLVE
+292 AKLQRHLVE

-327 RDLERERTQLADA
+327 RDLERERAQLADA
-340 AGALGRLDEELRN
+340 AGALGRLDEELRH
-353 LDRAEAGD
+353 LDRADAGD
-361 EAARTAAAAAVQER
+361 EAARTTAAAAVQER

-397 ARRAA
+397 ARRVA

-446 ADAAEEDLA
+446 ADAAEEELA
-455 QVRAAADKAEAE
+455 QVRAAADRAEAE
-467 RDNSAEAVEQARGIF
+467 RDNSAEAVEQARGIH

-505 RTAGDTR
+505 RAAGDTR

-533 DDLDAPVDSRIEG
+533 DDLDAPVDSRADG

-552 QGGADA
+552 QADA
-558 GPDVGP
+558 ETGE
-564 DVDGEGPDL
+564 EGPDL

-599 VEDSDLLEAIAPL
+599 VEDSDLLEAVAPL
-612 LVQGQRAVS
+612 LAQGQRAVS

-628 WDGFVAAAGAPTAA
+628 WDGFVVAAGAPTAA

-649 NRLDTVGRET
+649 NRLDTIGRET

-673 ETARAAADAADE
+673 EAARTAADAADE

-704 RAALVSLNE
+704 RAALASLNE
-713 AAASQRSRLEAVA
+713 AAVSQRSRLEAVA
-726 ETLAALESERAEA
+726 EALAALESERAEA
-739 AEALSAARAE
+739 AEALSAARAG
-749 LDAIPEDAAAQA
+749 LDAIPEDSAAQA
-761 QLSDMRDRLAALR
+761 QLSDMRDNLAALR
-774 RDLAEKEQ
+774 RDLAEREQ

-787 EAEAAARE
+787 EAEATARE
-795 RRRAAAREDAAR
+795 QLRTAAREDAAR

-814 GEAQVAALAERR
+814 GEAQVAALEERR
-826 GGIAGEAAE
+826 GGIADEAAE

-849 ADALVAESEAARE
+849 ADALVAESEAARD

-877 IDRELREA
+877 IDRDLREA

-899 EGRVSQAEQT
+899 EGRVSQAGQT
-909 VSQISERCAERLNCR
+909 VSQITERCAERLNCR
-924 PDALLEVAE
+924 PEALLEVAE
-933 QDPDKPLP
+933 QNPDQPLP
-941 TQADTERRLDRLLR
+941 TQADIERRLDRLLR

-967 EQESKELGERIEEY
+967 EQESKELGDRIEEL

-1127 HNRLTMARMDRLYG
+1127 HNRL
-1141 VTMAERGVSQ
+1141 
-1151 LVSVDLREAEALRET
+1151 
-1166 A
+1166 

>member
-1 MVQFS
+1 MVQFN

-76 RNIAEVSIDLDNEAR
+76 RNIAEVSIDLDNSAH
-91 DAPAAVNG
+91 DAPAGVNG
-99 FERIDVVRRIER
+99 FEQIDVTRRIER
-111 ERGSSYRINGNE
+111 ESGSSYRINGNE
-123 ARARDVQL
+123 ARARAVQL

-144 IVSQGRV
+144 IVSQGKV
-151 AAMIAAKPAERRLV
+151 AAMIAAKPAERRAV

-182 ELRLKA
+182 ELRLKG
-188 AETNLDRLEDLL
+188 AETNLDRLEDVLIA
-200 TELAEQMQRLK
+200 LADQMQRLK

-226 IRRTEAVLLHLR
+226 IRRTEAILLHLR
-238 WTEAEAALAEARQ
+238 WTEAETALAEARRDRDAIAGQ
-251 ARAEADRRVESLT
+251 VEALT
-264 GAAAGLAQRSAE
+264 RAAAALSRRSAE
-276 GGAALAVLR
+276 AGAALPGLR
-285 DEAAGVA
+285 RSEAEAAA
-292 ARLQRHLVE
+292 ALQRHLVE

-308 AGRLA
+308 GVRLA
-313 ARRTELAQRLEQID
+313 ERREELAQRLEQID
-327 RDLERERTQLADA
+327 RDLEREQAQRADA
-340 AGALGRLDEELRN
+340 RAALSRLEAEIRQLESDDAGN
-353 LDRAEAGD
+353 EAVS
-361 EAARTAAAAAVQER
+361 AAAARAVREA
-375 RAEVEAFET
+375 RATVAAFEN
-384 EVTAAT
+384 EVTGMT
-390 ERAAARE
+390 EQAAARD
-397 ARRAA
+397 ARRLAA
-402 AQDRVAAQERT
+402 RDRVAALEQTIEG
-413 LGALGQR
+413 LGRR
-420 ILAAETERD
+420 ILTAETERD
-429 ALGADEAGSGLE
+429 ALGAGEAGSGLT

-446 ADAAEEDLA
+446 ADAADEDIA
-455 QVRAAADKAEAE
+455 QVRAAADRAEAE
-467 RDNSAEAVEQARGIF
+467 RDNTAESVEQARGIL
-482 QAHTETL
+482 QAHNESL
-489 TRLRAEADTL
+489 TRLSAEADTL
-499 TALLER
+499 KALLER
-505 RTAGDTR
+505 RAAGDTR
-512 PAIEDI
+512 PVIEDI

-533 DDLDAPVDSRIEG
+533 DDLDAPVGE

-552 QGGADA
+552 QPGTDADE
-558 GPDVGP
+558 
-564 DVDGEGPDL
+564 EGPDL
-573 PRAARPLSWFVDA
+573 PRAARPLSWFVEA

-599 VEDSDLLEAIAPL
+599 VGDSDLLEAIAPL
-612 LVQGQRAVS
+612 LAQGQRAVS

-649 NRLDTVGRET
+649 NRLDAIGRE
-659 VAVERQV
+659 VLAVEKQV
-666 AAARDDL
+666 AAASADL
-673 ETARAAADAADE
+673 DAARTQAE
-685 AWRSANAA
+685 AATEALRSANAA
-693 VGEAFDLLNAR
+693 VREAFDLLNAR
-704 RAALVSLNE
+704 RAALASLKETVVSR
-713 AAASQRSRLEAVA
+713 RSRREAVA
-726 ETLAALESERAEA
+726 ETLAALEGERRDVTGTLTE
-739 AEALSAARAE
+739 ARAA
-749 LDAIPEDAAAQA
+749 LDAIPEDSAAQA
-761 QLSDMRDRLAALR
+761 QLIDMRERLAALR
-774 RDLAEKEQ
+774 QDLAGKEQ

-787 EAEAAARE
+787 EAEAAGRAG
-795 RRRAAAREDAAR
+795 RRAAAGEDAAR
-807 WRRRLED
+807 WRRRIEGGD
-814 GEAQVAALAERR
+814 TQVAALEERHREITVEAER
-826 GGIAGEAAE
+826 
-835 IERLPDDLAARQAA
+835 IEGAPDDLAARQAA
-849 ADALVAESEAARE
+849 ANALVAESETGRSS
-862 AAAAAQAEAESALAG
+862 AAAALAEAESSLAG
-877 IDRELREA
+877 IDRELRET
-885 EKALAEAREGRGLA
+885 EQALAEARESRGLA
-899 EGRVSQAEQT
+899 EGLVNQSEQAAA
-909 VSQISERCAERLNCR
+909 QIADRCRERLNNS
-924 PDALLEVAE
+924 PEALLGIAE
-933 QDPDKPLP
+933 HNSDKPLP
-941 TQADTERRLDRLLR
+941 SAADTERRLERLLR

-967 EQESKELGERIEEY
+967 EQESKELGQRIEEF
-981 ETERDDLIGAI
+981 ETERDDLTGAI
-992 ERFRR
+992 ERLRR

-1009 LLASFETVNGHFQ
+1009 LLSSFDTVNGHFQ

-1038 TESDDPLNAGLE
+1038 TEADDPLDAGLE

-1115 AEESGTRFLIVT
+1115 AEQSGTRFLIVT

-1151 LVSVDLREAEALRET
+1151 LVSVDLRRAEALRET